1 MKSTKQTMKEKPCFL
16 YIDDEPITSYREV
29 IKKISSK
36 DNKEK
41 ESALKTILGS
51 MVNDDNYPQDLMINV
66 IHHLTIV
73 DDINIKKLLFLFWE
87 VIDKH
92 KPDGSMKDEIIL
104 LCNGIRKDLDSPNEY
119 IRGRTLRLLTKLPY
133 KEILENV
140 KAAVFENIKHAHAY
154 VRSNA
159 IMCILSF
166 IDNFGVDI
174 VPDSLP
180 DDLKDIILKDNDTA
194 TRRNAYVLYS
204 RISPM
209 ESLSLTQEIM
219 ENNEISELGDL
230 FALCIVE
237 NLRKLNKIFPQRSSN
252 FIHLLLELSVHKS
265 HSVLFEIGS
274 LLLEI
279 SSNPNVVSSAVN
291 ILCSLLHEERDNNT
305 LIIILKKL
313 YGIKNRHGEILQ
325 EQILTFA
332 NLINLN
338 YAIELRKLS
347 FELIDEL
354 ITESTITQVF
364 DKFINIFTQLN
375 SVNESEFTIDLKNS
389 MLKCMLKNIIKFPQI
404 DKMYSLFVLEKNLT
418 FKKDKLY
425 VYNQIK
431 SIRELFTVY
440 SKKDDEKCQNIIKE
454 MLNKII
460 KLFEEI
466 DQYEIM
472 ETCIWILANYSTELS
487 LLKQTFD
494 LIMKNLGDLDFENYE
509 NENILQNI
517 DENNNKSDSSK
528 RTITK
533 TVVLPDGTYGTV
545 TEVLDVKEIKKQKEI
560 KYLRKF
566 LLETTFYFSANLV
579 SGLTNIIFKMKKLEF
594 DKYNIYYFNTINIIC
609 SILKMKSKLVYKDP
623 DNTNHIQ
630 MCLKFLLTNNDTIY
644 EEWNQYMQKYENSL
658 KIEQDKSKKEE
669 EQLYLKK
676 NKDFI
681 NNQPDDFISFR
692 HCKMYDPDN
701 FDVED
706 DDNILN
712 INKNTNLEK
721 DNDDDNIDEQNS
733 LLNSLSFGTN
743 RETSNKKRRFIEVLS
758 GSEDPLFVESVVNIY
773 TFDLSIEFTIK
784 NKSKNALQN
793 VSLQLFVPK
802 EFSIIEK
809 PPIFNLEPNETVHVR
824 SSVKFT
830 KTINAYIFG
839 QISFNNFKGEN
850 SFLHLS
856 GLFIEL
862 LSTHKENIS
871 DLDFRKNWNDYTWE
885 HNVMI
890 VSRKKSFSECIKE
903 LMKGLKM
910 TLVFPKSI
918 DLINDDYPFMV
929 ANLFAKTKLGENALV
944 NISVEKSKDNKII
957 GTCVIRSKTKDFM
970 TGLGEKIKALIS

>member
-1 MKSTKQTMKEKPCFL
+1 MKSSKQSMKEKPCYL
-16 YIDDEPITSYREV
+16 YIDEEPLSSYRDV
-29 IKKISSK
+29 LKKISSK
-36 DNKEK
+36 VIPDKQD
-41 ESALKTILGS
+41 ALKTVLGS
-51 MVNDDNYPQDLMINV
+51 MVNDDNYPEDLMINV

-73 DDINIKKLLFLFWE
+73 DDIKIKKMLFLFWE

-92 KPDGSMKDEIIL
+92 KPDGTMKDEIIL

-140 KAAVFENIKHAHAY
+140 KAAVFDNIKHVHPY

-159 IMCILSF
+159 IMCVLSF

-180 DDLKDIILKDNDTA
+180 DDLKEIILKDTDTA

-237 NLRKLNKIFPQRSSN
+237 NLRKLNKIFPQKSSN

-313 YGIKNRHGEILQ
+313 YNIKNRHGEILQ

-338 YAIELRKLS
+338 YAVELRNLS
-347 FELIDEL
+347 FKLIDEL

-364 DKFINIFTQLN
+364 DKFMNIFTQLN
-375 SVNESEFTIDLKNS
+375 SVNESEFTIELKSS
-389 MLKCMLKNIIKFPQI
+389 MLKCMLKNIIKFPKI
-404 DKMYSLFVLEKNLT
+404 DKMYILFVLEKNIT
-418 FKKDKLY
+418 FKKDKLF
-425 VYNQIK
+425 VYSQISTIK
-431 SIRELFTVY
+431 QLFTVY
-440 SKKDDEKCQNIIKE
+440 NKSEDENSILILNE
-454 MLNKII
+454 MLKKII
-460 KLFEEI
+460 RLFEEI

-472 ETCIWILANYSTELS
+472 ETCIWILANYSKDVP
-487 LLKQTFD
+487 LLQQSFD
-494 LIMKNLGDLDFENYE
+494 LILKNLGDLNFEFLE
-509 NENILQNI
+509 EELTLEKMDSDII
-517 DENNNKSDSSK
+517 NNDSAK
-528 RTITK
+528 RTVTK
-533 TVVLPDGTYGTV
+533 TVILPDGTYGTV
-545 TEVLDVKEIKKQKEI
+545 TEILDVKEIKKQKEF

-566 LLETTFYFSANLV
+566 ILETSFYFSANLV
-579 SGLTNIIFKMKKLEF
+579 SALTNIIFKMNKLKF
-594 DKYNIYYFNTINIIC
+594 DKFKIYYFNTLNIIC
-609 SILKMKSKLVYKDP
+609 AILKMNSKLIYKDP
-623 DNTNHIQ
+623 DNTNHIK
-630 MCLKFLLTNNDTIY
+630 MCLKFLLSNNNTIY
-644 EEWNQYMQKYENSL
+644 DEWNSYMQKYEKQL
-658 KIEQDKSKKEE
+658 KLAQDQTKLEQELSNIKSK
-669 EQLYLKK
+669 
-676 NKDFI
+676 DFK

-692 HCKMYDPDN
+692 HCKIYDPDN
-701 FDVED
+701 PDLGED
-706 DDNILN
+706 ESDMNL
-712 INKNTNLEK
+712 INKQNVEINDELFNTN
-721 DNDDDNIDEQNS
+721 S
-733 LLNSLSFGTN
+733 SS
-743 RETSNKKRRFIEVLS
+743 RESDNKKRRFVEVLS
-758 GSEDPLFVESVVNIY
+758 GTEDPLFVEAEVNIY
-773 TFDLSIEFTIK
+773 TYDLSIEFTIK

-809 PPIFNLEPNETVHVR
+809 PPIFTLEPNETVHVR

-850 SFLHLS
+850 SFMHLS

-862 LSTHKENIS
+862 LSTYKENIS
-871 DLDFRKNWNDYTWE
+871 DLDFRKNWSDYTWE

-890 VSRKKSFSECIKE
+890 VSRKKKFSECVNE
-903 LMKGLKM
+903 LIKGLNM
-910 TLVFPKSI
+910 TLVSPKTI
-918 DLINDDYPFMV
+918 EMINDEFPFMV
-929 ANLFAKTKLGENALV
+929 CNLYAKTKLGENALV
-944 NISVEKSKDNKII
+944 NLSVERSKDNKII
-957 GTCVIRSKTKDFM
+957 GSCFIRSKTKDFM
-970 TGLGEKIKALIS
+970 TGLGEKIKALVS

>member
-1 MKSTKQTMKEKPCFL
+1 MKEKPCYL
-16 YIDDEPITSYREV
+16 YIDDEPITSYRDV
-29 IKKISSK
+29 TKKIASK
-36 DNKEK
+36 EFPEK
-41 ESALKTILGS
+41 EEGLKTILGS
-51 MVNDDNYPQDLMINV
+51 MVNDDNYPQDLMMNV
-66 IHHLTIV
+66 IHNLTIV

-92 KPDGSMKDEIIL
+92 KPDGTMKDEIIL
-104 LCNGIRKDLDSPNEY
+104 VCNGIRKDLDSPNEY

-140 KAAVFENIKHAHAY
+140 KAAVFENIKHSHPY

-159 IMCILSF
+159 IMCVLSF

-237 NLRKLNKIFPQRSSN
+237 NLRKLNKIFPQRSST

-305 LIIILKKL
+305 LIIIIKKL
-313 YGIKNRHGEILQ
+313 YAIKNRHGEILQ

-364 DKFINIFTQLN
+364 DKFMVIFTQLN
-375 SVNESEFTIDLKNS
+375 SVNESEYTIDLKNS
-389 MLKCMLKNIIKFPQI
+389 MLKCMLKNIIKFPNI
-404 DKMYSLFVLEKNLT
+404 DKIYPLFVLEKNLT

-425 VYNQIK
+425 VYSQIN
-431 SIRELFTVY
+431 SIKELFLVY
-440 SKKDDEKCQNIIKE
+440 SKNEIILKE

-460 KLFEEI
+460 KMFEEI

-472 ETCIWILANYSTELS
+472 ETCIWILANYSSELI

-494 LIMKNLGDLDFENYE
+494 LIMKNLGDLDFEYFNE
-509 NENILQNI
+509 NENILENN
-517 DENNNKSDSSK
+517 DENNTKNDNGK

-545 TEVLDVKEIKKQKEI
+545 TEVLDIKEIKKQKEI

-579 SGLTNIIFKMKKLEF
+579 SALTNIIFKMKKLNF
-594 DKYNIYYFNTINIIC
+594 DKYKVYYYNTINIIC
-609 SILKMKSKLVYKDP
+609 SILKMNSKLVYKDP

-658 KIEQDKSKKEE
+658 KLAQDKSKLEE
-669 EQLYLKK
+669 ELSLKK
-676 NKDFI
+676 NKDFK

-701 FDVED
+701 FEVDD
-706 DDNILN
+706 DDNIN
-712 INKNTNLEK
+712 INKNSNIENEDDEENK
-721 DNDDDNIDEQNS
+721 EDNPINS
-733 LLNSLSFGTN
+733 LNFGNN

-758 GSEDPLFVESVVNIY
+758 GTEDPLFVESVVNIY

-784 NKSKNALQN
+784 NRSKNSLQN

-802 EFSIIEK
+802 EFSVIEK
-809 PPIFNLEPNETVHVR
+809 PPVFSLEPNETVHVR

-850 SFLHLS
+850 SFMHLS

-862 LSTHKENIS
+862 LSTYKENIS

-890 VSRKKSFSECIKE
+890 VSRKNSFSQCINE
-903 LMKGLKM
+903 LIKGLKM
-910 TLVFPKSI
+910 TLVFPKT
-918 DLINDDYPFMV
+918 LEMINDDYPFMV
-929 ANLFAKTKLGENALV
+929 ANLYAKTKLGENALV

-970 TGLGEKIKALIS
+970 TGLGEKIKAIIS

>member
-1 MKSTKQTMKEKPCFL
+1 MKSSKQSMKEKPCYL
-16 YIDDEPITSYREV
+16 YIDEEPLSSYRDV
-29 IKKISSK
+29 LKKISSK
-36 DNKEK
+36 VIPDKQD
-41 ESALKTILGS
+41 ALKTVLGS
-51 MVNDDNYPQDLMINV
+51 MVNDDNYPEDLMINV

-73 DDINIKKLLFLFWE
+73 DDIKIKKMLFLFWE

-92 KPDGSMKDEIIL
+92 KPDGTMKDEIIL

-140 KAAVFENIKHAHAY
+140 KAAVFDNIKHVHPY

-159 IMCILSF
+159 IMCVLSF

-180 DDLKDIILKDNDTA
+180 DDLKEIILKDTDTA

-237 NLRKLNKIFPQRSSN
+237 NLRKLNKIFPQKSSN

-313 YGIKNRHGEILQ
+313 YNIKNRHGEILQ

-338 YAIELRKLS
+338 YAVELRNLS
-347 FELIDEL
+347 FKLIDEL

-364 DKFINIFTQLN
+364 DKFMNIFTQLN
-375 SVNESEFTIDLKNS
+375 SVNESEFTIELKSS
-389 MLKCMLKNIIKFPQI
+389 MLKCMLKNIIKFPKI
-404 DKMYSLFVLEKNLT
+404 DKMYILFVLEKNIT
-418 FKKDKLY
+418 FKKDKLF
-425 VYNQIK
+425 VYSQISTIK
-431 SIRELFTVY
+431 QLFTVY
-440 SKKDDEKCQNIIKE
+440 NKSEDENSILILNE
-454 MLNKII
+454 MLKKII

-472 ETCIWILANYSTELS
+472 ETCIWILANYSKDVP
-487 LLKQTFD
+487 LLQQSFD
-494 LIMKNLGDLDFENYE
+494 LILKNLGDLNFEFLE
-509 NENILQNI
+509 EELTLEKMDSDII
-517 DENNNKSDSSK
+517 NNDSAK
-528 RTITK
+528 RTVTK
-533 TVVLPDGTYGTV
+533 TVILPDGTYGTV
-545 TEVLDVKEIKKQKEI
+545 TEILDVKEIKKQKEF

-566 LLETTFYFSANLV
+566 ILETSFYFSANLV
-579 SGLTNIIFKMKKLEF
+579 SALTNIIFKMNKLKF
-594 DKYNIYYFNTINIIC
+594 DKFKIYYFNTLNIIC
-609 SILKMKSKLVYKDP
+609 AILKMNSKLIYKDP
-623 DNTNHIQ
+623 DNTNHIK
-630 MCLKFLLTNNDTIY
+630 MCLKFLLSNNNTIY
-644 EEWNQYMQKYENSL
+644 DEWNSYMQKYEKQL
-658 KIEQDKSKKEE
+658 KLAQDQTKLEQELSNIKSK
-669 EQLYLKK
+669 
-676 NKDFI
+676 DFK

-692 HCKMYDPDN
+692 HCKIYDPDN
-701 FDVED
+701 PDLGED
-706 DDNILN
+706 ESDMNL
-712 INKNTNLEK
+712 INKQNVEINEELFNTN
-721 DNDDDNIDEQNS
+721 S
-733 LLNSLSFGTN
+733 SS
-743 RETSNKKRRFIEVLS
+743 RESDNKKRRFVEVLS
-758 GSEDPLFVESVVNIY
+758 GTEDPLFVEAEVNIY
-773 TFDLSIEFTIK
+773 TYDLSIEFTIK

-809 PPIFNLEPNETVHVR
+809 PPIFTLEPNETVHVR

-850 SFLHLS
+850 SFIHLS

-862 LSTHKENIS
+862 LSTYKENIS
-871 DLDFRKNWNDYTWE
+871 DLDFRKNWSDYTWE

-890 VSRKKSFSECIKE
+890 VSRKKKFSECVNE
-903 LMKGLKM
+903 LIKGLNM
-910 TLVFPKSI
+910 TLVSPKTI
-918 DLINDDYPFMV
+918 EMINDEFPFMV
-929 ANLFAKTKLGENALV
+929 CNLYAKTKLGENALV
-944 NISVEKSKDNKII
+944 NLSVERSKDNKII
-957 GTCVIRSKTKDFM
+957 GSCFIRSKTKDFM
-970 TGLGEKIKALIS
+970 TGLGEKIKALVS

>member
-1 MKSTKQTMKEKPCFL
+1 MKEKPCYL
-16 YIDDEPITSYREV
+16 YIDDEPITSYRDV
-29 IKKISSK
+29 TKKIASK
-36 DNKEK
+36 EFPEK
-41 ESALKTILGS
+41 EEGLKTILGS
-51 MVNDDNYPQDLMINV
+51 MVNDDNYPQDLMMNV
-66 IHHLTIV
+66 IHNLTIV

-92 KPDGSMKDEIIL
+92 KPDGAMKDEIIL
-104 LCNGIRKDLDSPNEY
+104 VCNGIRKDLDSPNEY
-119 IRGRTLRLLTKLPY
+119 IRGRTLRLLTKLAY

-140 KAAVFENIKHAHAY
+140 KAAVFENIKHSHPY

-237 NLRKLNKIFPQRSSN
+237 NLRKLNKIFPQRSST

-305 LIIILKKL
+305 LIIIMKKL

-364 DKFINIFTQLN
+364 DKFMVIFTQLN
-375 SVNESEFTIDLKNS
+375 SVNESEYTIDLKNS
-389 MLKCMLKNIIKFPQI
+389 MLKCMLKNIIKFPNI
-404 DKMYSLFVLEKNLT
+404 DKMYPLFVLEKNLT

-425 VYNQIK
+425 VYSQIN
-431 SIRELFTVY
+431 SIKELFLVY
-440 SKKDDEKCQNIIKE
+440 SNNEIILKE

-460 KLFEEI
+460 KMFEEI

-472 ETCIWILANYSTELS
+472 ETCIWILANYSSELS

-494 LIMKNLGDLDFENYE
+494 LIMKNLGDLDFEYFNE
-509 NENILQNI
+509 NENILENN
-517 DENNNKSDSSK
+517 DENNTKSDNGK

-545 TEVLDVKEIKKQKEI
+545 TEILDIKEIKKQKEI

-579 SGLTNIIFKMKKLEF
+579 SALTNIIFKMKKLNF
-594 DKYNIYYFNTINIIC
+594 DKYKIYYYNTINIIC
-609 SILKMKSKLVYKDP
+609 SILKMNSKLVYKDP

-658 KIEQDKSKKEE
+658 KLEQDKSKLEE
-669 EQLYLKK
+669 ELSLKK
-676 NKDFI
+676 NKDFK

-701 FDVED
+701 FEVDD
-706 DDNILN
+706 DDNIN
-712 INKNTNLEK
+712 INKNSNLE
-721 DNDDDNIDEQNS
+721 NDDEEENKEDNSINS
-733 LLNSLSFGTN
+733 LTFGNN

-758 GSEDPLFVESVVNIY
+758 GTEDPLFVESVVNIY

-784 NKSKNALQN
+784 NRSKNSLQN

-802 EFSIIEK
+802 EFSVIEK
-809 PPIFNLEPNETVHVR
+809 PPVFSLEPNETVHVR

-850 SFLHLS
+850 SFMHLS

-862 LSTHKENIS
+862 LSTYKENIS

-903 LMKGLKM
+903 LVRGLKM

-929 ANLFAKTKLGENALV
+929 ANLYSKTKLGENALV

>member
-1 MKSTKQTMKEKPCFL
+1 MKSTKQTLKEKPCYL
-16 YIDDEPITSYREV
+16 YIDDEPITSYRDV

-36 DNKEK
+36 EIPEK
-41 ESALKTILGS
+41 EEALKKILGS

-104 LCNGIRKDLDSPNEY
+104 VCNGIRKDLDSPNEY

-140 KAAVFENIKHAHAY
+140 KAAVFENIKHNHAY

-159 IMCILSF
+159 IMCVLSF
-166 IDNFGVDI
+166 IDNFGTDI
-174 VPDSLP
+174 IPDSLL

-209 ESLSLTQEIM
+209 ESLSLTEEIM

-237 NLRKLNKIFPQRSSN
+237 NLRKLNKIFPQRSST

-279 SSNPNVVSSAVN
+279 SSSPNVVANAVN

-305 LIIILKKL
+305 LIIILRKL
-313 YGIKNRHGEILQ
+313 YAIKYRHGEILQ

-338 YAIELRKLS
+338 YAIELRRLS

-354 ITESTITQVF
+354 ITESSITQVF
-364 DKFINIFTQLN
+364 DKFMVIFTQLN
-375 SVNESEFTIDLKNS
+375 SVNESQFTIDLKNS
-389 MLKCMLKNIIKFPQI
+389 MLKCMLKNIIKFPDI
-404 DKMYSLFVLEKNLT
+404 DKMYPLFVLEKNLT

-425 VYNQIK
+425 VYSQIN
-431 SIRELFTVY
+431 SIKELFTVY
-440 SKKDDEKCQNIIKE
+440 TQKSDEKFQEILKE
-454 MLNKII
+454 MLNKIL
-460 KLFEEI
+460 KMFEEI

-472 ETCIWILANYSTELS
+472 ETCIWILANYLTELS
-487 LLKQTFD
+487 SLKETFD
-494 LIMKNLGDLDFENYE
+494 LIMKNLGDLDFEYYE
-509 NENILQNI
+509 AESITENTE
-517 DENNNKSDSSK
+517 ENTAKDDNKK

-566 LLETTFYFSANLV
+566 VLETSFYFSANLV
-579 SGLTNIIFKMKKLEF
+579 SCLTNIIFKMKKLKF
-594 DKYNIYYFNTINIIC
+594 DKYKIYYYNTINIIC

-644 EEWNQYMQKYENSL
+644 DEWNQYMQKYENSL
-658 KIEQDKSKKEE
+658 KLAQDKTKKEE
-669 EQLYLKK
+669 ELSLKK
-676 NKDFI
+676 NKDYK

-701 FDVED
+701 FNVED
-706 DDNILN
+706 DDTLN
-712 INKNTNLEK
+712 MTKKTNLDD
-721 DNDDDNIDEQNS
+721 DNDDDDNINNTNID
-733 LLNSLSFGTN
+733 SLSFGTN
-743 RETSNKKRRFIEVLS
+743 RENSNKKRRFVEVLT
-758 GSEDPLFVESVVNIY
+758 GTEDPLFVESIVNIY

-784 NKSKNALQN
+784 NRSKNALQN
-793 VSLQLFVPK
+793 VSLQIFVPK

-809 PPIFNLEPNETVHVR
+809 PPLFNLEPNETVHVR

-830 KTINAYIFG
+830 KTVNAYIFG

-862 LSTHKENIS
+862 LSTYRENIS
-871 DLDFRKNWNDYTWE
+871 DIDFRKNWNDYTWE

-903 LMKGLKM
+903 LMRGLKM

-929 ANLFAKTKLGENALV
+929 ANLFSKTKLGENALV

>member
-1 MKSTKQTMKEKPCFL
+1 MKSTKQTMKEKPCYL

-291 ILCSLLHEERDNNT
+291 ILCSLLHEERYNNT

-758 GSEDPLFVESVVNIY
+758 GSEDPLFVESIVNIY

-885 HNVMI
+885 HIVMI

>member
-1 MKSTKQTMKEKPCFL
+1 MKSSKQSMKEKPCYL
-16 YIDDEPITSYREV
+16 YIDEEPLSSYRDV
-29 IKKISSK
+29 LKKISSK
-36 DNKEK
+36 VIPDKQE
-41 ESALKTILGS
+41 ALQTVLGS
-51 MVNDDNYPQDLMINV
+51 MVNDDNYPEDLMINV

-73 DDINIKKLLFLFWE
+73 DDIKIKKMLFLFWE

-92 KPDGSMKDEIIL
+92 KPDGTMKDEIIL

-140 KAAVFENIKHAHAY
+140 KAAVFDNIKHVHPY

-159 IMCILSF
+159 IMCVLSF

-180 DDLKDIILKDNDTA
+180 DDLKEIILKDTDTA

-237 NLRKLNKIFPQRSSN
+237 NLRKLNKIFPQKSSN

-313 YGIKNRHGEILQ
+313 YNIKNRHGEILQ

-338 YAIELRKLS
+338 YAVELRNLS
-347 FELIDEL
+347 FKLIDEL

-364 DKFINIFTQLN
+364 DKFMNIFTQLN
-375 SVNESEFTIDLKNS
+375 SVNESEFTIELKSS
-389 MLKCMLKNIIKFPQI
+389 MLKCMLKNIIKFPKI
-404 DKMYSLFVLEKNLT
+404 DKMYILFVLEKNIT
-418 FKKDKLY
+418 FKKDKLF
-425 VYNQIK
+425 VYSQISTIK
-431 SIRELFTVY
+431 QLFTVY
-440 SKKDDEKCQNIIKE
+440 NKSEDENSILIYNE
-454 MLNKII
+454 MLKKII

-472 ETCIWILANYSTELS
+472 ETCIWILANYSKDVP
-487 LLKQTFD
+487 LLQQSFD
-494 LIMKNLGDLDFENYE
+494 LILKNLGDLNFEFLE
-509 NENILQNI
+509 EELTLEKMDSDII
-517 DENNNKSDSSK
+517 NNDSAK
-528 RTITK
+528 RTVTK
-533 TVVLPDGTYGTV
+533 TVILPDGTYGTV
-545 TEVLDVKEIKKQKEI
+545 TEILDVKEIKKQKEF

-566 LLETTFYFSANLV
+566 ILETSFYFSANLV
-579 SGLTNIIFKMKKLEF
+579 SALTNIIFKMNKLKF
-594 DKYNIYYFNTINIIC
+594 DKFKIYYFNTLNIIC
-609 SILKMKSKLVYKDP
+609 AILKMNSKLIYKDP
-623 DNTNHIQ
+623 DNTNHIK
-630 MCLKFLLTNNDTIY
+630 MCLKFLLSNNNTIY
-644 EEWNQYMQKYENSL
+644 DEWNSYMQKYEKQL
-658 KIEQDKSKKEE
+658 KLAQDQTKLEQELSNIKSK
-669 EQLYLKK
+669 
-676 NKDFI
+676 DFK

-692 HCKMYDPDN
+692 HCKIYDPDN
-701 FDVED
+701 PDLGED
-706 DDNILN
+706 ESDMNL
-712 INKNTNLEK
+712 INKQNVEINDELFNTN
-721 DNDDDNIDEQNS
+721 S
-733 LLNSLSFGTN
+733 SS
-743 RETSNKKRRFIEVLS
+743 RESDNKKRRFVEVLS
-758 GSEDPLFVESVVNIY
+758 GTEDPLFVEAEVNIY
-773 TFDLSIEFTIK
+773 TYDLSIEFTIK

-809 PPIFNLEPNETVHVR
+809 PPIFTLEPNETVHVR

-850 SFLHLS
+850 SFIHLS

-862 LSTHKENIS
+862 LSTYKENIS
-871 DLDFRKNWNDYTWE
+871 DLDFRKNWSDYTWE

-890 VSRKKSFSECIKE
+890 VSRKKKFSECVNE
-903 LMKGLKM
+903 LIKGLNM
-910 TLVFPKSI
+910 TLVSPKTI
-918 DLINDDYPFMV
+918 EMINDEFPFMV
-929 ANLFAKTKLGENALV
+929 CNLYAKTKLGENALV
-944 NISVEKSKDNKII
+944 NLSVERSKDNKII
-957 GTCVIRSKTKDFM
+957 GSCFIRSKTKDFM
-970 TGLGEKIKALIS
+970 TGLGEKIKALVS

>member
-1 MKSTKQTMKEKPCFL
+1 MKSTKQTMKEKPCYL
-16 YIDDEPITSYREV
+16 YIDDEPITSYRDV

-36 DNKEK
+36 DIPEK

-140 KAAVFENIKHAHAY
+140 KAAVFENIKHTHAY

-237 NLRKLNKIFPQRSSN
+237 NLRKLNKIFPQKSSN

-338 YAIELRKLS
+338 YAIELRQLS

-364 DKFINIFTQLN
+364 DKFVNIFTHLN

-404 DKMYSLFVLEKNLT
+404 DKMYPLFVLEKNLT

-466 DQYEIM
+466 EQYEIM
-472 ETCIWILANYSTELS
+472 ETCIWILANYSTELP
-487 LLKQTFD
+487 LLKETFD

-509 NENILQNI
+509 NEDILQNT
-517 DENNNKSDSSK
+517 DESKKSDSSK

-545 TEVLDVKEIKKQKEI
+545 TEILDVKEIKKQKEN

-579 SGLTNIIFKMKKLEF
+579 SGLTNIVFKMKKLGF
-594 DKYNIYYFNTINIIC
+594 DKYNVYYFNTINIIC

-644 EEWNQYMQKYENSL
+644 DEWNQYMQKYENSL

-669 EQLYLKK
+669 EEIYLKK
-676 NKDFI
+676 NKDI
-681 NNQPDDFISFR
+681 KNNQPDDFISFR

-701 FDVED
+701 FDVD
-706 DDNILN
+706 DDNLLDA
-712 INKNTNLEK
+712 NKNTNLEN
-721 DNDDDNIDEQNS
+721 DNDEDNIDDQNS

-743 RETSNKKRRFIEVLS
+743 REASNKKRRFIEVLS

-850 SFLHLS
+850 SFMHLS

-862 LSTHKENIS
+862 LSTYKENIS

-890 VSRKKSFSECIKE
+890 VSRKKSFSECINE
-903 LMKGLKM
+903 LIKGLKM
-910 TLVFPKSI
+910 TLVFPKSK

-929 ANLFAKTKLGENALV
+929 ANLFARTKLGENALV

>member
-1 MKSTKQTMKEKPCFL
+1 MKSSKQSMKEKPCYL
-16 YIDDEPITSYREV
+16 YIDVEPLSSYRDV
-29 IKKISSK
+29 LKKISSK
-36 DNKEK
+36 VIPDKQE
-41 ESALKTILGS
+41 ALQTVLGS
-51 MVNDDNYPQDLMINV
+51 MVNDDNYPEDLMINV

-73 DDINIKKLLFLFWE
+73 DDIKIKKMLFLFWE

-92 KPDGSMKDEIIL
+92 KPDGTMKDEIIL

-140 KAAVFENIKHAHAY
+140 KAAVFDNIKHVHPY

-159 IMCILSF
+159 IMCVLSF

-180 DDLKDIILKDNDTA
+180 DDLKEIILKDTDTA

-237 NLRKLNKIFPQRSSN
+237 NLRKLNKIFPQKSSN

-313 YGIKNRHGEILQ
+313 YNIKNRHGEILQ

-338 YAIELRKLS
+338 YAVELRNLS
-347 FELIDEL
+347 FKLIDEL

-364 DKFINIFTQLN
+364 DKFMNIFTQLN
-375 SVNESEFTIDLKNS
+375 SVNESEFTIELKSS
-389 MLKCMLKNIIKFPQI
+389 MLKCMLKNIIKFPKI
-404 DKMYSLFVLEKNLT
+404 DKMYILFVLEKNIT
-418 FKKDKLY
+418 FKKDKLF
-425 VYNQIK
+425 VYSQISTIK
-431 SIRELFTVY
+431 QLFTVY
-440 SKKDDEKCQNIIKE
+440 NKSEDENSILILNE
-454 MLNKII
+454 MLKKII

-472 ETCIWILANYSTELS
+472 ETCIWILANYSKDVP
-487 LLKQTFD
+487 LLQQSFD
-494 LIMKNLGDLDFENYE
+494 LILKNLGDLNFEFLE
-509 NENILQNI
+509 EELTLEKMDSDII
-517 DENNNKSDSSK
+517 NNDSAK
-528 RTITK
+528 RTVTK
-533 TVVLPDGTYGTV
+533 TVILPDGTYGTV
-545 TEVLDVKEIKKQKEI
+545 TEILDVKEIKKQKEF

-566 LLETTFYFSANLV
+566 ILETSFYFSANLV
-579 SGLTNIIFKMKKLEF
+579 SALTNIIFKMNKLKF
-594 DKYNIYYFNTINIIC
+594 DKFKIYYFNTLNIIC
-609 SILKMKSKLVYKDP
+609 AILKMNSKLIYKDP
-623 DNTNHIQ
+623 DNTNHIK
-630 MCLKFLLTNNDTIY
+630 MCLKFLLSNNNTIY
-644 EEWNQYMQKYENSL
+644 DEWNSYMQKYEKQL
-658 KIEQDKSKKEE
+658 KLAQDQTKLEQELSNIKSK
-669 EQLYLKK
+669 
-676 NKDFI
+676 DFK

-692 HCKMYDPDN
+692 HCKIYDPDN
-701 FDVED
+701 PDLGED
-706 DDNILN
+706 ESDMNL
-712 INKNTNLEK
+712 INKQNVEINDELFNTN
-721 DNDDDNIDEQNS
+721 S
-733 LLNSLSFGTN
+733 SS
-743 RETSNKKRRFIEVLS
+743 RESDNKKRRFVEVLS
-758 GSEDPLFVESVVNIY
+758 GTEDPLFVEAEVNIY
-773 TFDLSIEFTIK
+773 TYDLSIEFTIK

-809 PPIFNLEPNETVHVR
+809 PPIFTLEPNETVHVR

-850 SFLHLS
+850 SFMHLS

-862 LSTHKENIS
+862 LSTYKENIS
-871 DLDFRKNWNDYTWE
+871 DLDFRKNWSDYTWE

-890 VSRKKSFSECIKE
+890 VSRKKKFSECVNE
-903 LMKGLKM
+903 LIKGLNM
-910 TLVFPKSI
+910 TLVSPKTI
-918 DLINDDYPFMV
+918 EMINDEFPFMV
-929 ANLFAKTKLGENALV
+929 CNLYAKTKLGENALV
-944 NISVEKSKDNKII
+944 NLSVERSKDNKII
-957 GTCVIRSKTKDFM
+957 GSCFIRSKTKDFM
-970 TGLGEKIKALIS
+970 TGLGEKIKALVS

>member
-1 MKSTKQTMKEKPCFL
+1 MKSSKQSMKEKPCYL
-16 YIDDEPITSYREV
+16 YIDEEPLSSYRDV
-29 IKKISSK
+29 LKKISSK
-36 DNKEK
+36 VIPDKQE
-41 ESALKTILGS
+41 ALQTVLGS
-51 MVNDDNYPQDLMINV
+51 MVNDDNYPEDLMINV

-73 DDINIKKLLFLFWE
+73 DDIKIKKMLFLFWE

-92 KPDGSMKDEIIL
+92 KPDGTMKDEIIL

-140 KAAVFENIKHAHAY
+140 KAAVFDNIKHVHPY

-159 IMCILSF
+159 IMCVLSF

-180 DDLKDIILKDNDTA
+180 DDLKEIILKDTDTA

-237 NLRKLNKIFPQRSSN
+237 NLRKLNKIFPQKSSN

-313 YGIKNRHGEILQ
+313 YNIKNRHGEILQ

-338 YAIELRKLS
+338 YAVELRNLS
-347 FELIDEL
+347 FKLIDEL

-364 DKFINIFTQLN
+364 DKFMNIFTQLN
-375 SVNESEFTIDLKNS
+375 SVNESEFTIELKSS
-389 MLKCMLKNIIKFPQI
+389 MLKCMLKNIIKFPKI
-404 DKMYSLFVLEKNLT
+404 DKMYILFVLEKNIT
-418 FKKDKLY
+418 FKKDKLF
-425 VYNQIK
+425 VYSQISTIK
-431 SIRELFTVY
+431 QLFTVY
-440 SKKDDEKCQNIIKE
+440 NKSEDENSILILNE
-454 MLNKII
+454 MLKKII

-472 ETCIWILANYSTELS
+472 ETCIWILANYSKDVP
-487 LLKQTFD
+487 LLQQSFD
-494 LIMKNLGDLDFENYE
+494 LILKNLGDLNFEFLE
-509 NENILQNI
+509 EELTLEKMDSDII
-517 DENNNKSDSSK
+517 NNDSAK
-528 RTITK
+528 RTVTK
-533 TVVLPDGTYGTV
+533 TVILPDGTYGTV
-545 TEVLDVKEIKKQKEI
+545 TEILDVKEIKKQKEF

-566 LLETTFYFSANLV
+566 ILETSFYFSANLV
-579 SGLTNIIFKMKKLEF
+579 SALTNIIFKMNKLKF
-594 DKYNIYYFNTINIIC
+594 DKFKIYYFNTLNIIC
-609 SILKMKSKLVYKDP
+609 AILKMNSKLIYKDP
-623 DNTNHIQ
+623 DNTNHIK
-630 MCLKFLLTNNDTIY
+630 MCLKFLLSNNNTIY
-644 EEWNQYMQKYENSL
+644 DEWNSYMQKYEKQL
-658 KIEQDKSKKEE
+658 KLAQDQTKLEQELSNIKSK
-669 EQLYLKK
+669 
-676 NKDFI
+676 DFK

-692 HCKMYDPDN
+692 HCKIYDPDN
-701 FDVED
+701 PDLGED
-706 DDNILN
+706 ESDMNL
-712 INKNTNLEK
+712 INKQNVEINDELFNTNL
-721 DNDDDNIDEQNS
+721 S
-733 LLNSLSFGTN
+733 S
-743 RETSNKKRRFIEVLS
+743 RESDNKKRRFVEVLS
-758 GSEDPLFVESVVNIY
+758 GTEDPLFVEAEVNIY
-773 TFDLSIEFTIK
+773 TYDLSIEFTIK

-809 PPIFNLEPNETVHVR
+809 PPIFTLEPNETVHVR

-850 SFLHLS
+850 SFMHLS

-862 LSTHKENIS
+862 LSTYKENIS
-871 DLDFRKNWNDYTWE
+871 DLDFRKNWSDYTWE

-890 VSRKKSFSECIKE
+890 VSRKKKFSECVNE
-903 LMKGLKM
+903 LIKGLNM
-910 TLVFPKSI
+910 TLVSPKTI
-918 DLINDDYPFMV
+918 EMINDEFPFMV
-929 ANLFAKTKLGENALV
+929 CNLYAKTKLGENALV
-944 NISVEKSKDNKII
+944 NLSVERSKDNKII
-957 GTCVIRSKTKDFM
+957 GSCFIRSKTKDFM
-970 TGLGEKIKALIS
+970 TGLGEKIKALVS

>member
-1 MKSTKQTMKEKPCFL
+1 MKSIKQTMKEKPCYL
-16 YIDDEPITSYREV
+16 YIDDEPITSYRDV
-29 IKKISSK
+29 TKKIASK
-36 DNKEK
+36 EFPEK
-41 ESALKTILGS
+41 EEGLKTILGS
-51 MVNDDNYPQDLMINV
+51 MVNDDNYPQDLMMNV
-66 IHHLTIV
+66 IHNLTIV

-92 KPDGSMKDEIIL
+92 KPDGTMKDEIIL
-104 LCNGIRKDLDSPNEY
+104 VCNGIRKDLDSPNEY

-140 KAAVFENIKHAHAY
+140 KAAVFENIKHSHPY

-159 IMCILSF
+159 IMCVLSF

-237 NLRKLNKIFPQRSSN
+237 NLRKLNKIFPQRSST

-305 LIIILKKL
+305 LIIIIKKL
-313 YGIKNRHGEILQ
+313 YAIKNRHGEILQ

-364 DKFINIFTQLN
+364 DKFMVIFTQLN
-375 SVNESEFTIDLKNS
+375 SVNESEYTIDLKNS
-389 MLKCMLKNIIKFPQI
+389 MLKCMLKNIIKFPNI
-404 DKMYSLFVLEKNLT
+404 DKMYPLFVLEKNLT

-425 VYNQIK
+425 VYSQIN
-431 SIRELFTVY
+431 SIKELFLVY
-440 SKKDDEKCQNIIKE
+440 SKNEIILKE

-460 KLFEEI
+460 KMFEEI

-472 ETCIWILANYSTELS
+472 ETCIWILANYSSELI

-494 LIMKNLGDLDFENYE
+494 LIMKNLGDLDFEYFNE
-509 NENILQNI
+509 NENILENN
-517 DENNNKSDSSK
+517 DENNTKNDNGK

-545 TEVLDVKEIKKQKEI
+545 TEVLDIKEIKKQKEI

-579 SGLTNIIFKMKKLEF
+579 SALTNIIFKMKKLNF
-594 DKYNIYYFNTINIIC
+594 DKYKVYYYNTINIIC
-609 SILKMKSKLVYKDP
+609 SILKMNSKLVYKDP

-658 KIEQDKSKKEE
+658 KLAQDKSKLEE
-669 EQLYLKK
+669 ELSLKK
-676 NKDFI
+676 NKDFK

-701 FDVED
+701 FEVDD
-706 DDNILN
+706 DDNIN
-712 INKNTNLEK
+712 INKNSNIENEDDEENK
-721 DNDDDNIDEQNS
+721 EDNPINS
-733 LLNSLSFGTN
+733 LNFGNN

-758 GSEDPLFVESVVNIY
+758 GTEDPLFVESVVNIY

-784 NKSKNALQN
+784 NRSKNSLQN

-802 EFSIIEK
+802 EFSVIEK
-809 PPIFNLEPNETVHVR
+809 PPVFSLEPNETVHVR

-850 SFLHLS
+850 SFMHLS

-862 LSTHKENIS
+862 LSTYKENIS

-890 VSRKKSFSECIKE
+890 VSRKNSFSQCINE
-903 LMKGLKM
+903 LIKGLKM
-910 TLVFPKSI
+910 TLVFPKT
-918 DLINDDYPFMV
+918 LEMINDDYPFMV
-929 ANLFAKTKLGENALV
+929 ANLYAKTKLGENALV

-970 TGLGEKIKALIS
+970 TGLGEKIKAIIS

>member
-1 MKSTKQTMKEKPCFL
+1 MKEKPCYL
-16 YIDDEPITSYREV
+16 YIDDEPITSYRDV
-29 IKKISSK
+29 TKKIASK
-36 DNKEK
+36 EFPEK
-41 ESALKTILGS
+41 EEGLKTILGS
-51 MVNDDNYPQDLMINV
+51 MVNDDNYPQDLMMNV
-66 IHHLTIV
+66 IHNLTIV

-92 KPDGSMKDEIIL
+92 KPDGTMKDEIIL
-104 LCNGIRKDLDSPNEY
+104 VCNGIRKDLDSPNEY

-140 KAAVFENIKHAHAY
+140 KAAVFENIKHSHPY

-159 IMCILSF
+159 IMCVLSF

-237 NLRKLNKIFPQRSSN
+237 NLRKLNKIFPQRSST

-305 LIIILKKL
+305 LIIIIKKL
-313 YGIKNRHGEILQ
+313 YAIKNRHGEILQ

-364 DKFINIFTQLN
+364 DKFMVIFTQLN
-375 SVNESEFTIDLKNS
+375 SVNESEYTIDLKNS
-389 MLKCMLKNIIKFPQI
+389 MLKCMLKNIIKFPNI
-404 DKMYSLFVLEKNLT
+404 DKMYPLFVLEKNLT

-425 VYNQIK
+425 VYSQIN
-431 SIRELFTVY
+431 SIKELFLVY
-440 SKKDDEKCQNIIKE
+440 SKNEIILKE

-460 KLFEEI
+460 KMFEEI

-472 ETCIWILANYSTELS
+472 ETCIWILANYSSELI

-494 LIMKNLGDLDFENYE
+494 LIMKNLGDLDFEYFNE
-509 NENILQNI
+509 NENILENN
-517 DENNNKSDSSK
+517 DENNTKNDNGK

-545 TEVLDVKEIKKQKEI
+545 TEVLDIKEIKKQKEI

-579 SGLTNIIFKMKKLEF
+579 SALTNIIFKMKKLNF
-594 DKYNIYYFNTINIIC
+594 DKYKVYYYNTINIIC
-609 SILKMKSKLVYKDP
+609 SILKMNSKLVYKDP

-658 KIEQDKSKKEE
+658 KLAQDKSKLEE
-669 EQLYLKK
+669 ELSLKK
-676 NKDFI
+676 NKDFK

-701 FDVED
+701 FEVDD
-706 DDNILN
+706 DDNIN
-712 INKNTNLEK
+712 INKNSNIENEDDEENK
-721 DNDDDNIDEQNS
+721 EDNPINS
-733 LLNSLSFGTN
+733 LNFGNN

-758 GSEDPLFVESVVNIY
+758 GTEDPLFVESVVNIY

-784 NKSKNALQN
+784 NRSKNSLQN

-802 EFSIIEK
+802 EFSVIEK
-809 PPIFNLEPNETVHVR
+809 PPVFSLEPNETVHVR

-850 SFLHLS
+850 SFMHLS

-862 LSTHKENIS
+862 LSTYKENIS

-890 VSRKKSFSECIKE
+890 VSRKNSFSQCINE
-903 LMKGLKM
+903 LIKGLKM
-910 TLVFPKSI
+910 TLVFPKT
-918 DLINDDYPFMV
+918 LEMINDDYPFMV
-929 ANLFAKTKLGENALV
+929 ANLYAKTKLGENALV

-970 TGLGEKIKALIS
+970 TGLGEKIKAIIS

>member
-1 MKSTKQTMKEKPCFL
+1 MKEKPCYL
-16 YIDDEPITSYREV
+16 YIDDEPITSYRDV
-29 IKKISSK
+29 TKKIASK
-36 DNKEK
+36 EFPEK
-41 ESALKTILGS
+41 EEGLKTILGS
-51 MVNDDNYPQDLMINV
+51 MVNDDNYPQDLMMNV
-66 IHHLTIV
+66 IHNLTIV

-92 KPDGSMKDEIIL
+92 KPDGTMKDEIIL
-104 LCNGIRKDLDSPNEY
+104 VCNGIRKDLDSPNEY

-140 KAAVFENIKHAHAY
+140 KAAVFENIKHSHPY

-159 IMCILSF
+159 IMCVLSF

-237 NLRKLNKIFPQRSSN
+237 NLRKLNKIFPQRSST

-305 LIIILKKL
+305 LIIIIKKL
-313 YGIKNRHGEILQ
+313 YAIKNRHGEILQ

-364 DKFINIFTQLN
+364 DKFMVIFTQLN
-375 SVNESEFTIDLKNS
+375 SVNESEYTIDLKNS
-389 MLKCMLKNIIKFPQI
+389 MLKCMLKNIIKFPNI
-404 DKMYSLFVLEKNLT
+404 DKMYPLFVLEKNLT

-425 VYNQIK
+425 VYSQIN
-431 SIRELFTVY
+431 SIKELFLVY
-440 SKKDDEKCQNIIKE
+440 SKNEIILKE

-460 KLFEEI
+460 KMFEEI

-472 ETCIWILANYSTELS
+472 ETCIWILANYSSELI

-494 LIMKNLGDLDFENYE
+494 LIMKNLGDLDFEYFNE
-509 NENILQNI
+509 NENILENN
-517 DENNNKSDSSK
+517 DENHIKNDNGK

-545 TEVLDVKEIKKQKEI
+545 TEVLDIKEIKKQKEI

-579 SGLTNIIFKMKKLEF
+579 SALTNIIFKMKKLNF
-594 DKYNIYYFNTINIIC
+594 DKYKVYYYNTINIIC
-609 SILKMKSKLVYKDP
+609 SILKMNSKLVYKDP

-658 KIEQDKSKKEE
+658 KLAQDKSKLEE
-669 EQLYLKK
+669 ELSLKK
-676 NKDFI
+676 NKDFK

-701 FDVED
+701 FEVDD
-706 DDNILN
+706 DDNIN
-712 INKNTNLEK
+712 INKNSNIENEDDEENK
-721 DNDDDNIDEQNS
+721 EDNPINS
-733 LLNSLSFGTN
+733 LNFGNN

-758 GSEDPLFVESVVNIY
+758 GTEDPLFVESVVNIY

-784 NKSKNALQN
+784 NRSKNSLQN

-802 EFSIIEK
+802 EFSVIEK
-809 PPIFNLEPNETVHVR
+809 PPVFSLEPNETVHVR

-850 SFLHLS
+850 SFMHLS

-862 LSTHKENIS
+862 LSTYKENIS

-890 VSRKKSFSECIKE
+890 VSRKNSFSQCINE
-903 LMKGLKM
+903 LIKGLKM
-910 TLVFPKSI
+910 TLVFPKT
-918 DLINDDYPFMV
+918 LEMINDDYPFMV
-929 ANLFAKTKLGENALV
+929 ANLYAKTKLGENALV

-970 TGLGEKIKALIS
+970 TGLGEKIKAIIS

>member
-1 MKSTKQTMKEKPCFL
+1 MKSSKQSMKEKPCYL
-16 YIDDEPITSYREV
+16 YIDEEPLSSYRDV
-29 IKKISSK
+29 LKKISSK
-36 DNKEK
+36 VIPDKQE
-41 ESALKTILGS
+41 ALQTVLGS
-51 MVNDDNYPQDLMINV
+51 MVNDDNYPEDLMINV

-73 DDINIKKLLFLFWE
+73 DDIKIKKMLFLFWE

-92 KPDGSMKDEIIL
+92 KPDGTMKDEIIL

-140 KAAVFENIKHAHAY
+140 KAAVFDNIKHVHPY

-159 IMCILSF
+159 IMCVLSF

-180 DDLKDIILKDNDTA
+180 DDLKEIILKDTDTA

-237 NLRKLNKIFPQRSSN
+237 NLRKLNKIFPQKSSN

-313 YGIKNRHGEILQ
+313 YNIKNRHGEILQ

-338 YAIELRKLS
+338 YAVELRNLS
-347 FELIDEL
+347 FKLIDEL

-364 DKFINIFTQLN
+364 DKFMNIFTQLN
-375 SVNESEFTIDLKNS
+375 SVNESEFTIELKSS
-389 MLKCMLKNIIKFPQI
+389 MLKCMLKNIIKFPKI
-404 DKMYSLFVLEKNLT
+404 DKMYILFVLEKNIT
-418 FKKDKLY
+418 FKKDKLF
-425 VYNQIK
+425 VYSQISTIK
-431 SIRELFTVY
+431 QLFTVY
-440 SKKDDEKCQNIIKE
+440 NKSEDENSILILNE
-454 MLNKII
+454 MLKKII

-472 ETCIWILANYSTELS
+472 ETCIWILANYSKDVP
-487 LLKQTFD
+487 LLQQSFD
-494 LIMKNLGDLDFENYE
+494 LILKNLGDLNFEFLE
-509 NENILQNI
+509 EELTLEKMDSDII
-517 DENNNKSDSSK
+517 NNDSAK
-528 RTITK
+528 RTVTK
-533 TVVLPDGTYGTV
+533 TVILPDGTYGTV
-545 TEVLDVKEIKKQKEI
+545 TEILDVKEIKKQKEF

-566 LLETTFYFSANLV
+566 ILETSFYFSANLV
-579 SGLTNIIFKMKKLEF
+579 SALTNIIFKMNKLKF
-594 DKYNIYYFNTINIIC
+594 DKFKIYYFNTLNIIC
-609 SILKMKSKLVYKDP
+609 AILKMNSKLIYKDP
-623 DNTNHIQ
+623 DNTNHIK
-630 MCLKFLLTNNDTIY
+630 MCLKFLLSNNNTIY
-644 EEWNQYMQKYENSL
+644 DEWNSYMQKYEKQL
-658 KIEQDKSKKEE
+658 KLAQDQTKLEQELSNIKSK
-669 EQLYLKK
+669 
-676 NKDFI
+676 DFK

-692 HCKMYDPDN
+692 HCKIYDPDN
-701 FDVED
+701 PDLGED
-706 DDNILN
+706 ESDMNL
-712 INKNTNLEK
+712 INKQNVEINDELFNTN
-721 DNDDDNIDEQNS
+721 S
-733 LLNSLSFGTN
+733 SS
-743 RETSNKKRRFIEVLS
+743 RESDNKKRRFVEVLS
-758 GSEDPLFVESVVNIY
+758 GTEDPLFVEAEVNIY
-773 TFDLSIEFTIK
+773 TYDLSIEFTIK

-809 PPIFNLEPNETVHVR
+809 PPIFTLEPNETVHVR

-850 SFLHLS
+850 SFMHLS

-862 LSTHKENIS
+862 LSTYKENIS
-871 DLDFRKNWNDYTWE
+871 DLDFRKNWSDYTWE

-890 VSRKKSFSECIKE
+890 VSRKKKFSECVNE
-903 LMKGLKM
+903 LIKGLNM
-910 TLVFPKSI
+910 TLVSPKTI
-918 DLINDDYPFMV
+918 EMINDEFPFMV
-929 ANLFAKTKLGENALV
+929 CNLYAKTKLGENALV
-944 NISVEKSKDNKII
+944 NLSVERSKDNKII
-957 GTCVIRSKTKDFM
+957 GSCFIRSKTKDFM
-970 TGLGEKIKALIS
+970 TGLGEKIKALVS

>member
-1 MKSTKQTMKEKPCFL
+1 MKEKPCYL
-16 YIDDEPITSYREV
+16 YIDDEPITSYRDV
-29 IKKISSK
+29 TKKIASK
-36 DNKEK
+36 EFPEK
-41 ESALKTILGS
+41 EEGLKTILGS
-51 MVNDDNYPQDLMINV
+51 MVNDDNYPQDLMMNV
-66 IHHLTIV
+66 IHNLTIV

-92 KPDGSMKDEIIL
+92 KPDGTMKDEIIL
-104 LCNGIRKDLDSPNEY
+104 VCNGIRKDLDSPNEY

-140 KAAVFENIKHAHAY
+140 KAAVFENIKHSHPY

-159 IMCILSF
+159 IMCVLSF

-237 NLRKLNKIFPQRSSN
+237 NLRKLNKIFPQRSST

-305 LIIILKKL
+305 LIIIIKKL
-313 YGIKNRHGEILQ
+313 YAIKNRHGEILQ

-364 DKFINIFTQLN
+364 DKFMVIFTQLN
-375 SVNESEFTIDLKNS
+375 SVNESEYTIDLKNS
-389 MLKCMLKNIIKFPQI
+389 MLKCMLKNIIKFPNI
-404 DKMYSLFVLEKNLT
+404 DKIYPLFVLEKNLT

-425 VYNQIK
+425 VYSQIN
-431 SIRELFTVY
+431 SIKELFLVY
-440 SKKDDEKCQNIIKE
+440 SKNEIILKE

-460 KLFEEI
+460 KMFEEI

-472 ETCIWILANYSTELS
+472 ETCIWILANYSSELI

-494 LIMKNLGDLDFENYE
+494 LIMKNLGDLDFEYFNE
-509 NENILQNI
+509 NENILENN
-517 DENNNKSDSSK
+517 DENNIKNDNGK

-545 TEVLDVKEIKKQKEI
+545 TEVLDIKEIKKQKEI

-579 SGLTNIIFKMKKLEF
+579 SALTNIIFKMKKLNF
-594 DKYNIYYFNTINIIC
+594 DKYKVYYYNTINIIC
-609 SILKMKSKLVYKDP
+609 SILKMNSKLVYKDP

-658 KIEQDKSKKEE
+658 KLAQDKSKLEE
-669 EQLYLKK
+669 ELSLKK
-676 NKDFI
+676 NKDFK

-701 FDVED
+701 FEVDD
-706 DDNILN
+706 DDNIN
-712 INKNTNLEK
+712 INKNSNIENEDDEENK
-721 DNDDDNIDEQNS
+721 EDNPINS
-733 LLNSLSFGTN
+733 LNFGNN

-758 GSEDPLFVESVVNIY
+758 GTEDPLFVESVVNIY

-784 NKSKNALQN
+784 NRSKNSLQN

-802 EFSIIEK
+802 EFSVIEK
-809 PPIFNLEPNETVHVR
+809 PPVFSLEPNETVHVR

-850 SFLHLS
+850 SFMHLS

-862 LSTHKENIS
+862 LSTYKENIS

-890 VSRKKSFSECIKE
+890 VSRKNSFSQCINE
-903 LMKGLKM
+903 LIKGLKM
-910 TLVFPKSI
+910 TLVFPKT
-918 DLINDDYPFMV
+918 LEMINDDYPFMV
-929 ANLFAKTKLGENALV
+929 ANLYAKTKLGENALV

-970 TGLGEKIKALIS
+970 TGLGEKIKAIIS

>member
-1 MKSTKQTMKEKPCFL
+1 MKSIKQTMKEKPCYL
-16 YIDDEPITSYREV
+16 YIDDEPITSYRDV
-29 IKKISSK
+29 TKKIASK
-36 DNKEK
+36 EFPEK
-41 ESALKTILGS
+41 EEGLKTILGS
-51 MVNDDNYPQDLMINV
+51 MVNDDNYPQDLMMNV
-66 IHHLTIV
+66 IHNLTIV

-92 KPDGSMKDEIIL
+92 KPDGTMKDEIIL
-104 LCNGIRKDLDSPNEY
+104 VCNGIRKDLDSPNEY

-140 KAAVFENIKHAHAY
+140 KAAVFENIKHSHPY

-159 IMCILSF
+159 IMCVLSF

-237 NLRKLNKIFPQRSSN
+237 NLRKLNKIFPQRSST

-305 LIIILKKL
+305 LIIIIKKL
-313 YGIKNRHGEILQ
+313 YAIKNRHGEILQ

-364 DKFINIFTQLN
+364 DKFMVIFTQLN
-375 SVNESEFTIDLKNS
+375 SVNESEYTIDLKNS
-389 MLKCMLKNIIKFPQI
+389 MLKCMLKNIIKFPNI
-404 DKMYSLFVLEKNLT
+404 DKMYPLFVLEKNLT

-425 VYNQIK
+425 VYSQIN
-431 SIRELFTVY
+431 SIKELFLVY
-440 SKKDDEKCQNIIKE
+440 SKNEIILKE

-460 KLFEEI
+460 KMFEEI

-472 ETCIWILANYSTELS
+472 ETCIWILANYSSELI

-494 LIMKNLGDLDFENYE
+494 LIMKNLGDLDFEYFNE
-509 NENILQNI
+509 NENILENN
-517 DENNNKSDSSK
+517 DENNIKNDNGK

-545 TEVLDVKEIKKQKEI
+545 TEVLDIKEIKKQKEI

-579 SGLTNIIFKMKKLEF
+579 SALTNIIFKMKKLNF
-594 DKYNIYYFNTINIIC
+594 DKYKVYYYNTINIIC
-609 SILKMKSKLVYKDP
+609 SILKMNSKLVYKDP

-658 KIEQDKSKKEE
+658 KLAQDKSKLEE
-669 EQLYLKK
+669 ELSLKK
-676 NKDFI
+676 NKDFK

-701 FDVED
+701 FEVDD
-706 DDNILN
+706 DDNIN
-712 INKNTNLEK
+712 INKNSNIENEDDEENK
-721 DNDDDNIDEQNS
+721 EDNPINS
-733 LLNSLSFGTN
+733 LNFGNN

-758 GSEDPLFVESVVNIY
+758 GTEDPLFVESVVNIY

-784 NKSKNALQN
+784 NRSKNSLQN

-802 EFSIIEK
+802 EFSVIEK
-809 PPIFNLEPNETVHVR
+809 PPVFSLEPNETVHVR

-850 SFLHLS
+850 SFMHLS

-862 LSTHKENIS
+862 LSTYKENIS

-890 VSRKKSFSECIKE
+890 VSRKNSFSQCINE
-903 LMKGLKM
+903 LIKGLKM
-910 TLVFPKSI
+910 TLVFPKT
-918 DLINDDYPFMV
+918 LEMINDDYPFMV
-929 ANLFAKTKLGENALV
+929 ANLYAKTKLGENALV

-970 TGLGEKIKALIS
+970 TGLGEKIKAIIS

>member
-1 MKSTKQTMKEKPCFL
+1 MKSTRQTMKEKPCYL
-16 YIDDEPITSYREV
+16 YIDEEPITSYRDV

-36 DNKEK
+36 EIPEK
-41 ESALKTILGS
+41 EEALKEILGS

-104 LCNGIRKDLDSPNEY
+104 VCNGIRKDLDSPNEY

-140 KAAVFENIKHAHAY
+140 KAAVFDNIKHSHPY
-154 VRSNA
+154 VKSNA

-180 DDLKDIILKDNDTA
+180 DDLKDIIVKDTDTA

-237 NLRKLNKIFPQRSSN
+237 NLRKLNKIFPQKSST

-279 SSNPNVVSSAVN
+279 SSNPNIVSSAVN

-354 ITESTITQVF
+354 ISESTITQVF

-389 MLKCMLKNIIKFPQI
+389 MLKCMLKNIIKFPEI
-404 DKMYSLFVLEKNLT
+404 DKLYPLFVLEKNLT

-425 VYNQIK
+425 VYGQIN

-472 ETCIWILANYSTELS
+472 ETCIWSLANYSNELT

-494 LIMKNLGDLDFENYE
+494 LVMKNLGDLDFERE
-509 NENILQNI
+509 N
-517 DENNNKSDSSK
+517 DEIEDNPEESGPKSDNTK
-528 RTITK
+528 KTITK

-545 TEVLDVKEIKKQKEI
+545 TQILDVKEIKKQKEI
-560 KYLRKF
+560 KYLRRF

-579 SGLTNIIFKMKKLEF
+579 SGLTNIIFKMKKLGF

-609 SILKMKSKLVYKDP
+609 SILKMNSKLVYKDP

-658 KIEQDKSKKEE
+658 KIAQDQTKKEE
-669 EQLYLKK
+669 ELVLKK
-676 NKDFI
+676 NKDFK

-701 FDVED
+701 FDV
-706 DDNILN
+706 DDNDTLN
-712 INKNTNLEK
+712 TKNKNLE
-721 DNDDDNIDEQNS
+721 NDDEEDNAEDQNS
-733 LLNSLSFGTN
+733 IFNSLSFGSN
-743 RETSNKKRRFIEVLS
+743 RETTSKKRRFIEVLS
-758 GSEDPLFVESVVNIY
+758 GTEDPLFVESIVNIY

-784 NKSKNALQN
+784 NRSKNALQN

-809 PPIFNLEPNETVHVR
+809 PPVFSLEPNETVHVR
-824 SSVKFT
+824 SCVKFT
-830 KTINAYIFG
+830 KTVNAYIFG

-850 SFLHLS
+850 SFMHLS

-862 LSTHKENIS
+862 LSTYKENIS

-890 VSRKKSFSECIKE
+890 VSRKKSFSECINE
-903 LMKGLKM
+903 LIKGLKM
-910 TLVFPKSI
+910 TLVFPKTI
-918 DLINDDYPFMV
+918 DLINDEYPFMV
-929 ANLFAKTKLGENALV
+929 ANLFAKTRLGENALV

>member
-1 MKSTKQTMKEKPCFL
+1 MKSTRQTMKEKPCYL
-16 YIDDEPITSYREV
+16 YIDEEPITSYRDV

-36 DNKEK
+36 EIPEK
-41 ESALKTILGS
+41 EEALKEILGS

-73 DDINIKKLLFLFWE
+73 DDINVKKLLFLFWE

-104 LCNGIRKDLDSPNEY
+104 VCNGIRKDLDSPNEY

-140 KAAVFENIKHAHAY
+140 KAAVFDNIKHTHPY
-154 VRSNA
+154 VKSNA

-180 DDLKDIILKDNDTA
+180 DDLKDIIVKDTDTA

-237 NLRKLNKIFPQRSSN
+237 NLRKLNKIFPQKSST

-279 SSNPNVVSSAVN
+279 SSNPNIVSSAVN

-354 ITESTITQVF
+354 ISESTITQVF

-389 MLKCMLKNIIKFPQI
+389 MLKCMLKNIIKFPEI
-404 DKMYSLFVLEKNLT
+404 DKLYPLFVLEKNLT

-425 VYNQIK
+425 VYGQIN

-472 ETCIWILANYSTELS
+472 ETCIWSLANYSNELP

-494 LIMKNLGDLDFENYE
+494 LVMKNLGDLDFERE
-509 NENILQNI
+509 NDEIVENP
-517 DENNNKSDSSK
+517 EESGSKSDNTK
-528 RTITK
+528 KTITK

-545 TEVLDVKEIKKQKEI
+545 TQILDVKEIKKQKEI
-560 KYLRKF
+560 KYLRRF

-579 SGLTNIIFKMKKLEF
+579 SGLTNIIFKMKKLGF
-594 DKYNIYYFNTINIIC
+594 DKYNIYYFNAINIIC
-609 SILKMKSKLVYKDP
+609 SILKMNSKLVYKDP

-658 KIEQDKSKKEE
+658 KIAQDQTKKEE
-669 EQLYLKK
+669 ELVLKK
-676 NKDFI
+676 NKDFK

-701 FDVED
+701 FDVD
-706 DDNILN
+706 DDDTLN
-712 INKNTNLEK
+712 TKNKNLE
-721 DNDDDNIDEQNS
+721 NDDEEDNIEEQNS
-733 LLNSLSFGTN
+733 IFNSITFGSN
-743 RETSNKKRRFIEVLS
+743 RETSSKKRRFIEVLS
-758 GSEDPLFVESVVNIY
+758 GTEDPLFVESVVNIY

-784 NKSKNALQN
+784 NRSKNALQN

-809 PPIFNLEPNETVHVR
+809 PPVFSLEPNETVHVR
-824 SSVKFT
+824 SCVKFT
-830 KTINAYIFG
+830 KTVNAYIFG

-850 SFLHLS
+850 SFMHLS

-862 LSTHKENIS
+862 LSTYKENIS

-890 VSRKKSFSECIKE
+890 VSRKKSFSECINE
-903 LMKGLKM
+903 LIKGLKM
-910 TLVFPKSI
+910 TLVFPKTI
-918 DLINDDYPFMV
+918 DLINDEYPFMV
-929 ANLFAKTKLGENALV
+929 ANLFAKTRLGENALV

>member
-1 MKSTKQTMKEKPCFL
+1 MKSTKQTMKEKPCYL

-166 IDNFGVDI
+166 IDNFGDDI

-338 YAIELRKLS
+338 FAIELRKLS

-517 DENNNKSDSSK
+517 DENNDKSDNSK

-579 SGLTNIIFKMKKLEF
+579 SGLTNIIFKMKKLDF
-594 DKYNIYYFNTINIIC
+594 DKYNIYYFNTIYLI
-609 SILKMKSKLVYKDP
+609 VY
-623 DNTNHIQ
+623 I
-630 MCLKFLLTNNDTIY
+630 
-644 EEWNQYMQKYENSL
+644 
-658 KIEQDKSKKEE
+658 
-669 EQLYLKK
+669 
-676 NKDFI
+676 
-681 NNQPDDFISFR
+681 
-692 HCKMYDPDN
+692 
-701 FDVED
+701 
-706 DDNILN
+706 
-712 INKNTNLEK
+712 
-721 DNDDDNIDEQNS
+721 
-733 LLNSLSFGTN
+733 
-743 RETSNKKRRFIEVLS
+743 
-758 GSEDPLFVESVVNIY
+758 
-773 TFDLSIEFTIK
+773 
-784 NKSKNALQN
+784 
-793 VSLQLFVPK
+793 
-802 EFSIIEK
+802 
-809 PPIFNLEPNETVHVR
+809 
-824 SSVKFT
+824 
-830 KTINAYIFG
+830 
-839 QISFNNFKGEN
+839 
-850 SFLHLS
+850 
-856 GLFIEL
+856 
-862 LSTHKENIS
+862 
-871 DLDFRKNWNDYTWE
+871 
-885 HNVMI
+885 
-890 VSRKKSFSECIKE
+890 
-903 LMKGLKM
+903 
-910 TLVFPKSI
+910 
-918 DLINDDYPFMV
+918 
-929 ANLFAKTKLGENALV
+929 
-944 NISVEKSKDNKII
+944 
-957 GTCVIRSKTKDFM
+957 
-970 TGLGEKIKALIS
+970 

>member
-1 MKSTKQTMKEKPCFL
+1 MKEKPCYL
-16 YIDDEPITSYREV
+16 YIDDEPITSYRDV
-29 IKKISSK
+29 TKKIASK
-36 DNKEK
+36 EFPEK
-41 ESALKTILGS
+41 EEGLKTILGS
-51 MVNDDNYPQDLMINV
+51 MVNDDNYPQDLMMNV
-66 IHHLTIV
+66 IHNLTIV

-92 KPDGSMKDEIIL
+92 KPDGTMKDEIIL
-104 LCNGIRKDLDSPNEY
+104 VCNGIRKDLDSPNEY

-140 KAAVFENIKHAHAY
+140 KAAVFENIKHSHPY

-159 IMCILSF
+159 IMCVLSF

-237 NLRKLNKIFPQRSSN
+237 NLRKLNKIFPQRSST

-305 LIIILKKL
+305 LIIIIKKL
-313 YGIKNRHGEILQ
+313 YAIKNRHGEILQ

-364 DKFINIFTQLN
+364 DKFMVIFTQLN
-375 SVNESEFTIDLKNS
+375 SVNESEYTIDLKNS
-389 MLKCMLKNIIKFPQI
+389 MLKCMLKNIIKFPNI
-404 DKMYSLFVLEKNLT
+404 DKIYPLFVLEKNLT

-425 VYNQIK
+425 VYSQIN
-431 SIRELFTVY
+431 SIKELFLVY
-440 SKKDDEKCQNIIKE
+440 SKNEIILKE

-460 KLFEEI
+460 KMFEEI

-472 ETCIWILANYSTELS
+472 ETCIWILANYSSELI

-494 LIMKNLGDLDFENYE
+494 LIMKNLGDLDFEYFNE
-509 NENILQNI
+509 NENILENN
-517 DENNNKSDSSK
+517 DENNIKNDNGK

-545 TEVLDVKEIKKQKEI
+545 TEVLDIKEIKKQKEI

-579 SGLTNIIFKMKKLEF
+579 SALTNIIFKMKKLNF
-594 DKYNIYYFNTINIIC
+594 DKYKVYYYNTINIIC
-609 SILKMKSKLVYKDP
+609 SILKMNSKLVYKDP

-658 KIEQDKSKKEE
+658 KLAQDKSKLEE
-669 EQLYLKK
+669 ELSLKK
-676 NKDFI
+676 NKDFK

-701 FDVED
+701 FEVDD
-706 DDNILN
+706 DDNIN
-712 INKNTNLEK
+712 INKNSNIENEDDEENK
-721 DNDDDNIDEQNS
+721 EDNPINS
-733 LLNSLSFGTN
+733 LNFGNN

-758 GSEDPLFVESVVNIY
+758 GTEDPLFVESVVNIY

-784 NKSKNALQN
+784 NRSKNSLQN

-802 EFSIIEK
+802 EFSVIEK
-809 PPIFNLEPNETVHVR
+809 PPVFSLEPNETVHVR

-850 SFLHLS
+850 SFMHLS

-862 LSTHKENIS
+862 LSTYKENIS

-890 VSRKKSFSECIKE
+890 VSRKNSFSQCINE
-903 LMKGLKM
+903 LIKGLKM
-910 TLVFPKSI
+910 TLVFPKT
-918 DLINDDYPFMV
+918 LEMINDDYPFMV
-929 ANLFAKTKLGENALV
+929 ANLYAKTKLGENALV

-970 TGLGEKIKALIS
+970 TGLGEKIKALVS

>member
-1 MKSTKQTMKEKPCFL
+1 MKSSKQSMKEKPCYL
-16 YIDDEPITSYREV
+16 YIDEEPLSSYRDV
-29 IKKISSK
+29 LKKISSK
-36 DNKEK
+36 VIPDKQD
-41 ESALKTILGS
+41 ALQTVLGS
-51 MVNDDNYPQDLMINV
+51 MVNDDNYPEDLMINV

-73 DDINIKKLLFLFWE
+73 DDIKIKKMLFLFWE

-92 KPDGSMKDEIIL
+92 KPDGTMKDEIIL
-104 LCNGIRKDLDSPNEY
+104 LCNGIRKDLDSPNEC

-140 KAAVFENIKHAHAY
+140 KAAVFDNIKHVHPY

-159 IMCILSF
+159 IMCVLSF

-180 DDLKDIILKDNDTA
+180 DDLKEIILKDTDTA

-237 NLRKLNKIFPQRSSN
+237 NLRKLNKIFPQKSSN

-313 YGIKNRHGEILQ
+313 YNIKNRHGEILQ

-338 YAIELRKLS
+338 YAVELRNLS
-347 FELIDEL
+347 FKLIDEL

-364 DKFINIFTQLN
+364 DKFMNIFTQLN
-375 SVNESEFTIDLKNS
+375 SVNESEFTIELKSS
-389 MLKCMLKNIIKFPQI
+389 MLKCMLKNIIKFPKI
-404 DKMYSLFVLEKNLT
+404 DKMYILFVLEKNIT
-418 FKKDKLY
+418 FKKDKLF
-425 VYNQIK
+425 VYSQISTIK
-431 SIRELFTVY
+431 QLFTVY
-440 SKKDDEKCQNIIKE
+440 NKSEDENSILILNE
-454 MLNKII
+454 MLKKII

-472 ETCIWILANYSTELS
+472 ETCIWILANYSKDVP
-487 LLKQTFD
+487 LLQQSFD
-494 LIMKNLGDLDFENYE
+494 LILKNLGDLNFEFLE
-509 NENILQNI
+509 EELTLEKMDSDII
-517 DENNNKSDSSK
+517 NNDSAK
-528 RTITK
+528 RTVTK
-533 TVVLPDGTYGTV
+533 TVILPDGTYGTV
-545 TEVLDVKEIKKQKEI
+545 TEILDVKEIKKQKEF

-566 LLETTFYFSANLV
+566 ILETSFYFSANLV
-579 SGLTNIIFKMKKLEF
+579 SALTNIIFKMNKLKF
-594 DKYNIYYFNTINIIC
+594 DKFKIYYFNTLNIIC
-609 SILKMKSKLVYKDP
+609 AILKMNSKLIYKDP
-623 DNTNHIQ
+623 DNTNHIK
-630 MCLKFLLTNNDTIY
+630 MCLKFLLSNNNTIY
-644 EEWNQYMQKYENSL
+644 DEWNSYMQKYEKQL
-658 KIEQDKSKKEE
+658 KLAQDQTKLEQELSNIKSK
-669 EQLYLKK
+669 
-676 NKDFI
+676 DFK

-692 HCKMYDPDN
+692 HCKIYDPDN
-701 FDVED
+701 PDLGED
-706 DDNILN
+706 ESDMNL
-712 INKNTNLEK
+712 INKQNVEINDELFNTN
-721 DNDDDNIDEQNS
+721 S
-733 LLNSLSFGTN
+733 SS
-743 RETSNKKRRFIEVLS
+743 RESDNKKRRFVEVLS
-758 GSEDPLFVESVVNIY
+758 GTEDPLFVEAEVNIY
-773 TFDLSIEFTIK
+773 TYDLSIEFTIK

-809 PPIFNLEPNETVHVR
+809 PPIFTLEPNETVHVR

-850 SFLHLS
+850 SFMHLS

-862 LSTHKENIS
+862 LSTYKENIS
-871 DLDFRKNWNDYTWE
+871 DLDFRKNWSDYTWE

-890 VSRKKSFSECIKE
+890 VSRKKKFSECVNE
-903 LMKGLKM
+903 LIKGLNM
-910 TLVFPKSI
+910 TLVSPKTI
-918 DLINDDYPFMV
+918 EMINDEFPFMV
-929 ANLFAKTKLGENALV
+929 CNLYAKTKLDENALV
-944 NISVEKSKDNKII
+944 NLSVERSKDNKII
-957 GTCVIRSKTKDFM
+957 GSCFIRSKTKDFM
-970 TGLGEKIKALIS
+970 TGLGEKIKALVS

>member
-1 MKSTKQTMKEKPCFL
+1 MKSSKQSMKEKPCYL
-16 YIDDEPITSYREV
+16 YIDEEPLSSYRDV
-29 IKKISSK
+29 LKKISSK
-36 DNKEK
+36 VIPDKQD
-41 ESALKTILGS
+41 ALKTVLGS
-51 MVNDDNYPQDLMINV
+51 MVNDDNYPEDLMINV

-73 DDINIKKLLFLFWE
+73 DDIKIKKMLFLFWE

-92 KPDGSMKDEIIL
+92 KPDGTMKDEIIL

-140 KAAVFENIKHAHAY
+140 KAAVFDNIKHVHPY

-159 IMCILSF
+159 IMCVLSF

-180 DDLKDIILKDNDTA
+180 DDLKEIILKDTDTA

-237 NLRKLNKIFPQRSSN
+237 NLRKLNKIFPQKSSN

-313 YGIKNRHGEILQ
+313 YNIKNRHGEILQ

-338 YAIELRKLS
+338 YAVELRNLS
-347 FELIDEL
+347 FKLIDEL

-364 DKFINIFTQLN
+364 DKFMNIFTQLN
-375 SVNESEFTIDLKNS
+375 SVNESEFTIELKSS
-389 MLKCMLKNIIKFPQI
+389 MLKCMLKNIIKFPKI
-404 DKMYSLFVLEKNLT
+404 DKMYILFVLEKNIT
-418 FKKDKLY
+418 FKKDKLF
-425 VYNQIK
+425 VYSQISTIK
-431 SIRELFTVY
+431 QLFTVY
-440 SKKDDEKCQNIIKE
+440 NKSEDENSILILNE
-454 MLNKII
+454 MLKKII

-472 ETCIWILANYSTELS
+472 ETCIWILANYSKDVP
-487 LLKQTFD
+487 LLQQSFD
-494 LIMKNLGDLDFENYE
+494 LILKNLGDLNFEFLE
-509 NENILQNI
+509 EELTLEKMDSDII
-517 DENNNKSDSSK
+517 NNDSAK
-528 RTITK
+528 RTVTK
-533 TVVLPDGTYGTV
+533 TVILPDGTYGTV
-545 TEVLDVKEIKKQKEI
+545 TEILDVKEIKKQKEF

-566 LLETTFYFSANLV
+566 ILETSFYFSANLV
-579 SGLTNIIFKMKKLEF
+579 SALTNIIFKMNKLKF
-594 DKYNIYYFNTINIIC
+594 DKFKIYYFNTLNIIC
-609 SILKMKSKLVYKDP
+609 AILKMNSKLIYKDP
-623 DNTNHIQ
+623 DNTNHIK
-630 MCLKFLLTNNDTIY
+630 MCLKFLLSNNNTIY
-644 EEWNQYMQKYENSL
+644 DEWNSYMQKYEKQL
-658 KIEQDKSKKEE
+658 KLAQDQTKLEQELSNIKSK
-669 EQLYLKK
+669 
-676 NKDFI
+676 DFK

-692 HCKMYDPDN
+692 HCKIYDPDN
-701 FDVED
+701 PDLGED
-706 DDNILN
+706 ESDMNL
-712 INKNTNLEK
+712 INKQNVEMNDELFNTN
-721 DNDDDNIDEQNS
+721 S
-733 LLNSLSFGTN
+733 SS
-743 RETSNKKRRFIEVLS
+743 RESDNKKRRFVEVLS
-758 GSEDPLFVESVVNIY
+758 GTEDPLFVEAEVNIY
-773 TFDLSIEFTIK
+773 TYDLSIEFTIK

-809 PPIFNLEPNETVHVR
+809 PPIFTLEPNETVHVR

-850 SFLHLS
+850 SFMHIS

-862 LSTHKENIS
+862 LSTYKENIS
-871 DLDFRKNWNDYTWE
+871 DLDFRKNWSDYTWE

-890 VSRKKSFSECIKE
+890 VSRKKKFSECVNE
-903 LMKGLKM
+903 LIKGLNM
-910 TLVFPKSI
+910 TLVSPKTI
-918 DLINDDYPFMV
+918 EMINDEFPFMV
-929 ANLFAKTKLGENALV
+929 CNLYAKTKLGENALV
-944 NISVEKSKDNKII
+944 NLSVERSKDNKII
-957 GTCVIRSKTKDFM
+957 GSCFIRSKTKDFM
-970 TGLGEKIKALIS
+970 TGLGEKIKALVS

>member
-1 MKSTKQTMKEKPCFL
+1 MKSSKQSMKEKPCYL
-16 YIDDEPITSYREV
+16 YIDEEPLSSYRDV
-29 IKKISSK
+29 LKKISSK
-36 DNKEK
+36 VIPDKQD
-41 ESALKTILGS
+41 ALQTVLGS
-51 MVNDDNYPQDLMINV
+51 MVNDDNYPEDLMINV

-73 DDINIKKLLFLFWE
+73 DDIKIKKMLFLFWE

-92 KPDGSMKDEIIL
+92 KPDGTMKDEIIL

-140 KAAVFENIKHAHAY
+140 KAAVFDNIKHVHPY

-159 IMCILSF
+159 IMCVLSF

-180 DDLKDIILKDNDTA
+180 DDLKEIILKDTDTA

-237 NLRKLNKIFPQRSSN
+237 NLRKLNKIFPQKSSN

-313 YGIKNRHGEILQ
+313 YNIKNRHGEILQ

-338 YAIELRKLS
+338 YAVELRNLS
-347 FELIDEL
+347 FKLIDEL

-364 DKFINIFTQLN
+364 DKFMNIFTQLN
-375 SVNESEFTIDLKNS
+375 SVNESEFTIELKSS
-389 MLKCMLKNIIKFPQI
+389 MLKCMLKNIIKFPKI
-404 DKMYSLFVLEKNLT
+404 DKMYILFVLEKNIT
-418 FKKDKLY
+418 FKKDKLF
-425 VYNQIK
+425 VYSQISTIK
-431 SIRELFTVY
+431 QLFTVY
-440 SKKDDEKCQNIIKE
+440 NKSEDENSILILNE
-454 MLNKII
+454 MLKKII

-472 ETCIWILANYSTELS
+472 ETCIWILANYSKDVP
-487 LLKQTFD
+487 LLQQSFD
-494 LIMKNLGDLDFENYE
+494 LILKNLGDLNFEFLE
-509 NENILQNI
+509 EELTLEKMDSDII
-517 DENNNKSDSSK
+517 NNDSAK
-528 RTITK
+528 RTVTK
-533 TVVLPDGTYGTV
+533 TVILPDGTYGTV
-545 TEVLDVKEIKKQKEI
+545 TEILDVKEIKKQKEF

-566 LLETTFYFSANLV
+566 ILETSFYFSANLV
-579 SGLTNIIFKMKKLEF
+579 SALTNIIFKMNKLKF
-594 DKYNIYYFNTINIIC
+594 DKFKIYYFNTLNIIC
-609 SILKMKSKLVYKDP
+609 AILKMNSKLIYKDP
-623 DNTNHIQ
+623 DNTNHIK
-630 MCLKFLLTNNDTIY
+630 MCLKFLLSNNNTIY
-644 EEWNQYMQKYENSL
+644 DEWNSYMQKYEKQL
-658 KIEQDKSKKEE
+658 KLAQEQTKLEQELSNIKSK
-669 EQLYLKK
+669 
-676 NKDFI
+676 DFK

-692 HCKMYDPDN
+692 HCKIYDPDN
-701 FDVED
+701 PDLGED
-706 DDNILN
+706 ESDMNL
-712 INKNTNLEK
+712 INKQNVEINDELFNTN
-721 DNDDDNIDEQNS
+721 S
-733 LLNSLSFGTN
+733 SS
-743 RETSNKKRRFIEVLS
+743 RESDNKKRRFVEVLS
-758 GSEDPLFVESVVNIY
+758 GTEDPLFVEAEVNIY
-773 TFDLSIEFTIK
+773 TYDLSIEFTIK

-809 PPIFNLEPNETVHVR
+809 PPIFTLEPNETVHVR

-850 SFLHLS
+850 SFMHLS

-862 LSTHKENIS
+862 LSTYKENIS
-871 DLDFRKNWNDYTWE
+871 DLDFRKNWSDYTWE

-890 VSRKKSFSECIKE
+890 VSRKKKFSECVNE
-903 LMKGLKM
+903 LIKGLNM
-910 TLVFPKSI
+910 TLVSPKTI
-918 DLINDDYPFMV
+918 EMINDEFPFMV
-929 ANLFAKTKLGENALV
+929 CNLYAKTKLGENALV
-944 NISVEKSKDNKII
+944 NLSVERSKDNKII
-957 GTCVIRSKTKDFM
+957 GSCFIRSKTKDFM
-970 TGLGEKIKALIS
+970 TGLGEKIKALVS

>member
-1 MKSTKQTMKEKPCFL
+1 MKSSKQSMKEKPCYL
-16 YIDDEPITSYREV
+16 YIDEEPLSSYRDV
-29 IKKISSK
+29 LKKISSK
-36 DNKEK
+36 VIPDKQD
-41 ESALKTILGS
+41 ALKTVLGS
-51 MVNDDNYPQDLMINV
+51 MVNDDNYPEDLMINV

-73 DDINIKKLLFLFWE
+73 DDIKIKKMLFLFWE

-92 KPDGSMKDEIIL
+92 KPDGTMKDEIIL

-140 KAAVFENIKHAHAY
+140 KAAVFDNIKHVHPY

-159 IMCILSF
+159 IMCVLSF

-180 DDLKDIILKDNDTA
+180 DDLKEIILKDTDTA

-237 NLRKLNKIFPQRSSN
+237 NLRKLNKIFPQKSSN

-313 YGIKNRHGEILQ
+313 YNIKNRHGEILQ

-338 YAIELRKLS
+338 YAVELRNLS
-347 FELIDEL
+347 FKLIDEL

-364 DKFINIFTQLN
+364 DKFMNIFTQLN
-375 SVNESEFTIDLKNS
+375 SVNESEFTIELKSS
-389 MLKCMLKNIIKFPQI
+389 MLKCMLKNIIKFPKI
-404 DKMYSLFVLEKNLT
+404 DKMYILFVLEKNIT
-418 FKKDKLY
+418 FKKDKLF
-425 VYNQIK
+425 VYSQISTIK
-431 SIRELFTVY
+431 QLFTLY
-440 SKKDDEKCQNIIKE
+440 NKSEDENSILILNE
-454 MLNKII
+454 MLKKII

-472 ETCIWILANYSTELS
+472 ETCIWILANYSKDVP
-487 LLKQTFD
+487 LLQQSFD
-494 LIMKNLGDLDFENYE
+494 LILKNLGDLNFEFLE
-509 NENILQNI
+509 EELTLEKMDSDII
-517 DENNNKSDSSK
+517 NNDSAK
-528 RTITK
+528 RTVTK
-533 TVVLPDGTYGTV
+533 TVILPDGTYGTV
-545 TEVLDVKEIKKQKEI
+545 TEILDLKEIKKQKEF

-566 LLETTFYFSANLV
+566 ILETSFYFSANLV
-579 SGLTNIIFKMKKLEF
+579 SALTNIIFKMNKLKF
-594 DKYNIYYFNTINIIC
+594 DKFKIYYFNTLNIIC
-609 SILKMKSKLVYKDP
+609 AILKMNSKLIYKDP
-623 DNTNHIQ
+623 DNTNHIK
-630 MCLKFLLTNNDTIY
+630 MCLKFLLSNNNTIY
-644 EEWNQYMQKYENSL
+644 DEWNSYMQKYEKQL
-658 KIEQDKSKKEE
+658 KLAQDQTKLEQELSNIKSK
-669 EQLYLKK
+669 
-676 NKDFI
+676 DFK

-692 HCKMYDPDN
+692 HCKIYDPDN
-701 FDVED
+701 PDLGED
-706 DDNILN
+706 ESDMNL
-712 INKNTNLEK
+712 INKQNVEINDELFNTN
-721 DNDDDNIDEQNS
+721 S
-733 LLNSLSFGTN
+733 SS
-743 RETSNKKRRFIEVLS
+743 RESDNKKRRFVEVLS
-758 GSEDPLFVESVVNIY
+758 GTEDPLFVEAEVNIY
-773 TFDLSIEFTIK
+773 TYDLSIEFTIK

-809 PPIFNLEPNETVHVR
+809 PPIFTLEPNETVHVR

-850 SFLHLS
+850 SFMHLS

-862 LSTHKENIS
+862 LSTYKENIS
-871 DLDFRKNWNDYTWE
+871 DLDFRKNWSDYTWE

-890 VSRKKSFSECIKE
+890 VSRKKKFSECVNE
-903 LMKGLKM
+903 LIKGLNM
-910 TLVFPKSI
+910 TLVSPKTI
-918 DLINDDYPFMV
+918 EMINDEFPFMV
-929 ANLFAKTKLGENALV
+929 CNLYAKTKLGENALV
-944 NISVEKSKDNKII
+944 NLSVERSKDNKII
-957 GTCVIRSKTKDFM
+957 GSCFIRSKTKDFM
-970 TGLGEKIKALIS
+970 TGLGEKIKALVS

>member
-1 MKSTKQTMKEKPCFL
+1 MKSTKQTMKDKPCYL
-16 YIDDEPITSYREV
+16 YIDDEPITSYRDV
-29 IKKISSK
+29 IKNISSK
-36 DNKEK
+36 EIPEK
-41 ESALKTILGS
+41 EEGLKTILGS

-92 KPDGSMKDEIIL
+92 KSDGSMKDEIIL
-104 LCNGIRKDLDSPNEY
+104 VCNGIRKDLDSPNEY

-140 KAAVFENIKHAHAY
+140 KAAVFDNIKHTHPY

-237 NLRKLNKIFPQRSSN
+237 NLRKLNKIFPQRSST

-305 LIIILKKL
+305 LIIIIKKL
-313 YGIKNRHGEILQ
+313 YAIKNRHGEILQ

-364 DKFINIFTQLN
+364 DKFMVIFTQLN
-375 SVNESEFTIDLKNS
+375 SVNESEYTIDLKNS
-389 MLKCMLKNIIKFPQI
+389 MLKCMLKNIIKFPNI
-404 DKMYSLFVLEKNLT
+404 DKMYPLFVLEKNLT

-425 VYNQIK
+425 VYSQIN
-431 SIRELFTVY
+431 SIKELFLVY
-440 SKKDDEKCQNIIKE
+440 SKNEIILKE

-460 KLFEEI
+460 KMFEEI

-472 ETCIWILANYSTELS
+472 ETCIWILANYSSELI

-494 LIMKNLGDLDFENYE
+494 LIMKNLGDLDFEYFNE
-509 NENILQNI
+509 NENILENN
-517 DENNNKSDSSK
+517 DENNIKNDNGK

-545 TEVLDVKEIKKQKEI
+545 TEVLDIKEIKKQKEI

-579 SGLTNIIFKMKKLEF
+579 SALTNIIFKMKKLNF
-594 DKYNIYYFNTINIIC
+594 DKYKVYYYNTINIIC
-609 SILKMKSKLVYKDP
+609 SILKMNSKLVYKDP

-658 KIEQDKSKKEE
+658 KLAQDKSKLEE
-669 EQLYLKK
+669 ELSLKK
-676 NKDFI
+676 NKDFK

-701 FDVED
+701 FEVDD
-706 DDNILN
+706 DDNIN
-712 INKNTNLEK
+712 INKNSNIENEDDEENK
-721 DNDDDNIDEQNS
+721 EDNPINS
-733 LLNSLSFGTN
+733 LNFGNN

-758 GSEDPLFVESVVNIY
+758 GTEDPLFVESVVNIY

-784 NKSKNALQN
+784 NRSKNSLQN

-802 EFSIIEK
+802 EFSVIEK
-809 PPIFNLEPNETVHVR
+809 PPVFSLEPNETVHVR

-850 SFLHLS
+850 SFMHLS

-862 LSTHKENIS
+862 LSTYKENIS

-890 VSRKKSFSECIKE
+890 VSRKNSFSQCINE
-903 LMKGLKM
+903 LIKGLKM
-910 TLVFPKSI
+910 TLVFPKT
-918 DLINDDYPFMV
+918 LEMINDDYPFMV
-929 ANLFAKTKLGENALV
+929 ANLYAKTKLGENALV

-970 TGLGEKIKALIS
+970 TGLGEKIKAIIS

>member
-1 MKSTKQTMKEKPCFL
+1 MKSIKQTMKEKPCYL
-16 YIDDEPITSYREV
+16 YIDDEPITSYRDV
-29 IKKISSK
+29 TKKIASK
-36 DNKEK
+36 EFPEK
-41 ESALKTILGS
+41 EEGLKTILGS
-51 MVNDDNYPQDLMINV
+51 MVNDDNYPQDLMMNV
-66 IHHLTIV
+66 IHNLTIV

-92 KPDGSMKDEIIL
+92 KPDGTMKDEIIL
-104 LCNGIRKDLDSPNEY
+104 VCNGIRKDLDSPNEY

-140 KAAVFENIKHAHAY
+140 KAAVFENIKHSHPY

-159 IMCILSF
+159 IMCVLSF

-237 NLRKLNKIFPQRSSN
+237 NLRKLNKIFPQRSST

-305 LIIILKKL
+305 LIIIMKKL
-313 YGIKNRHGEILQ
+313 YAIKNRHGEILQ

-364 DKFINIFTQLN
+364 DKFMVIFTQLN
-375 SVNESEFTIDLKNS
+375 SVNESEYTIDLKNS
-389 MLKCMLKNIIKFPQI
+389 MLKCMLKNIIKFPNI
-404 DKMYSLFVLEKNLT
+404 DKMYPLFVLEKNLT

-425 VYNQIK
+425 VYSQIN
-431 SIRELFTVY
+431 SIKELFLVY
-440 SKKDDEKCQNIIKE
+440 SKNENILKE

-460 KLFEEI
+460 KIFEEI

-472 ETCIWILANYSTELS
+472 ETCIWILANYSSELA

-494 LIMKNLGDLDFENYE
+494 LIMKNLGDLDFEYFNE
-509 NENILQNI
+509 NENILDNN
-517 DENNNKSDSSK
+517 DENNTKSDNGK

-545 TEVLDVKEIKKQKEI
+545 TEVLDIKEIKKQKEI

-579 SGLTNIIFKMKKLEF
+579 SALTNIIFKMKKLDF
-594 DKYNIYYFNTINIIC
+594 DKYKVYYYNTINIIC
-609 SILKMKSKLVYKDP
+609 SILKMNSKLVYKDP

-644 EEWNQYMQKYENSL
+644 EEWNQYMQKYENTL
-658 KIEQDKSKKEE
+658 KLEQDKSKLEE
-669 EQLYLKK
+669 ELSLKK
-676 NKDFI
+676 NKDFK

-701 FDVED
+701 FEVDD
-706 DDNILN
+706 DDNIN
-712 INKNTNLEK
+712 INRNNNIE
-721 DNDDDNIDEQNS
+721 NDDDEENKEDNSINS
-733 LLNSLSFGTN
+733 LNFGNN
-743 RETSNKKRRFIEVLS
+743 RSNKKRRFIEVLS
-758 GSEDPLFVESVVNIY
+758 GTEDPLFVESVVNIY

-784 NKSKNALQN
+784 NRSKNALQN

-802 EFSIIEK
+802 EFSVIEK
-809 PPIFNLEPNETVHVR
+809 PPVFSLEPNETVHVR

-850 SFLHLS
+850 SFMHLS

-862 LSTHKENIS
+862 LSTYKENIS

-890 VSRKKSFSECIKE
+890 VSRKNSFSQCINE
-903 LMKGLKM
+903 LIKGLKM
-910 TLVFPKSI
+910 TLVFPKTI
-918 DLINDDYPFMV
+918 EMINDDYPFMV
-929 ANLFAKTKLGENALV
+929 ANLYAKTKLGENALV

-970 TGLGEKIKALIS
+970 TGLGEKIKAIIS

>member
-1 MKSTKQTMKEKPCFL
+1 MKSSKQSMKEKPCYL
-16 YIDDEPITSYREV
+16 YIDEEPLSSYRDV
-29 IKKISSK
+29 LKKISSK
-36 DNKEK
+36 VIPDKQD
-41 ESALKTILGS
+41 ALQTVLGS
-51 MVNDDNYPQDLMINV
+51 MVNDDNYPEDLMINV

-73 DDINIKKLLFLFWE
+73 DDIKIKKMLFLFWE

-92 KPDGSMKDEIIL
+92 KPDGTMKDEIIL

-140 KAAVFENIKHAHAY
+140 KAAVFDNIKHVHPY

-159 IMCILSF
+159 IMCVLSF

-180 DDLKDIILKDNDTA
+180 DDLKEIILKDTDTA

-237 NLRKLNKIFPQRSSN
+237 NLRKLNKIFPQKSSN

-313 YGIKNRHGEILQ
+313 YNIKNRHGEILQ

-338 YAIELRKLS
+338 YAVELRNLS
-347 FELIDEL
+347 FKLIDEL

-364 DKFINIFTQLN
+364 DKFMNIFTQLN
-375 SVNESEFTIDLKNS
+375 SVNESEFTIELKSS
-389 MLKCMLKNIIKFPQI
+389 MLKCMLKNIIKFPKI
-404 DKMYSLFVLEKNLT
+404 DKMYILFVLEKNIT
-418 FKKDKLY
+418 FKKDKLF
-425 VYNQIK
+425 VYSQISTIK
-431 SIRELFTVY
+431 QLFTVY
-440 SKKDDEKCQNIIKE
+440 NKSEDENSILILNE
-454 MLNKII
+454 MLKKII

-472 ETCIWILANYSTELS
+472 ETCIWILANYSKDVP
-487 LLKQTFD
+487 LLQQSFD
-494 LIMKNLGDLDFENYE
+494 LILKNLGDLNFEFLE
-509 NENILQNI
+509 EELTLEKMDSDII
-517 DENNNKSDSSK
+517 NNDSAK
-528 RTITK
+528 RTVTK
-533 TVVLPDGTYGTV
+533 TVILPDGTYGTI
-545 TEVLDVKEIKKQKEI
+545 TEILDVKEIKKQKEF

-566 LLETTFYFSANLV
+566 ILETSFYFSANLV
-579 SGLTNIIFKMKKLEF
+579 SALTNIIFKMNKLKF
-594 DKYNIYYFNTINIIC
+594 DKFKIYYFNTLNIIC
-609 SILKMKSKLVYKDP
+609 AILKMNSKLIYKDP
-623 DNTNHIQ
+623 DNTNHIK
-630 MCLKFLLTNNDTIY
+630 MCLKFLLSNNNTIY
-644 EEWNQYMQKYENSL
+644 DEWNSYMQKYEKQL
-658 KIEQDKSKKEE
+658 KLAQDQTKLEQELSNIKSK
-669 EQLYLKK
+669 
-676 NKDFI
+676 DFK

-692 HCKMYDPDN
+692 HCKIYDPDN
-701 FDVED
+701 PDLGED
-706 DDNILN
+706 ESDMNL
-712 INKNTNLEK
+712 INKQNVEINDELFNTN
-721 DNDDDNIDEQNS
+721 S
-733 LLNSLSFGTN
+733 SS
-743 RETSNKKRRFIEVLS
+743 RESDNKKRRFVEVLS
-758 GSEDPLFVESVVNIY
+758 GTEDPLFVEAEVNIY
-773 TFDLSIEFTIK
+773 TYDLSIEFTIK

-809 PPIFNLEPNETVHVR
+809 PPIFTLEPNETVHVR

-850 SFLHLS
+850 SFIHLS

-862 LSTHKENIS
+862 LSTYKENIS
-871 DLDFRKNWNDYTWE
+871 DLDFRKNWSDYTWE

-890 VSRKKSFSECIKE
+890 VSRKKKFSECVNE
-903 LMKGLKM
+903 LIKGLNM
-910 TLVFPKSI
+910 TLVSPKTI
-918 DLINDDYPFMV
+918 EMINDEFPFMV
-929 ANLFAKTKLGENALV
+929 CNLYAKTKLGENALV
-944 NISVEKSKDNKII
+944 NLSVERSKDNKII
-957 GTCVIRSKTKDFM
+957 GSCFIRSKTKDFM
-970 TGLGEKIKALIS
+970 TGLGEKIKALVS

>member
-1 MKSTKQTMKEKPCFL
+1 MKSSKQSMKEKPCYL
-16 YIDDEPITSYREV
+16 YIDEEPLSSYRDV
-29 IKKISSK
+29 LKKISSK
-36 DNKEK
+36 VIPDKQD
-41 ESALKTILGS
+41 ALKTVLGS
-51 MVNDDNYPQDLMINV
+51 MVNDDNYPEDLMINV

-73 DDINIKKLLFLFWE
+73 DDIKIKKMLFLFWE

-92 KPDGSMKDEIIL
+92 KPDGTMKDEIIL

-140 KAAVFENIKHAHAY
+140 KAAVFDNIKHVHPY

-159 IMCILSF
+159 IMCVLSF

-180 DDLKDIILKDNDTA
+180 DDLKEIILKDTDTA

-237 NLRKLNKIFPQRSSN
+237 NLRKLNKIFPQKSSN

-313 YGIKNRHGEILQ
+313 YNIKNRHGEILQ

-338 YAIELRKLS
+338 YAVELRNLS
-347 FELIDEL
+347 FKLIDEL

-364 DKFINIFTQLN
+364 DKFMNIFTQLN
-375 SVNESEFTIDLKNS
+375 SVNESEFTIELKSS
-389 MLKCMLKNIIKFPQI
+389 MLKCMLKNIIKFPKI
-404 DKMYSLFVLEKNLT
+404 DKMYILFVLEKNIT
-418 FKKDKLY
+418 FKKDKLF
-425 VYNQIK
+425 VYSQISTIK
-431 SIRELFTVY
+431 QLFTVY
-440 SKKDDEKCQNIIKE
+440 NKSEDENSILILNE
-454 MLNKII
+454 MLKKII

-472 ETCIWILANYSTELS
+472 ETCIWILANYSKDVP
-487 LLKQTFD
+487 LLQQSFD
-494 LIMKNLGDLDFENYE
+494 LILKNLGDLNFEFLE
-509 NENILQNI
+509 EELTLEKMDSDII
-517 DENNNKSDSSK
+517 NNDSAK
-528 RTITK
+528 RTVTK
-533 TVVLPDGTYGTV
+533 TVILPDGTYGTV
-545 TEVLDVKEIKKQKEI
+545 TELLDVKEIKKQKEF

-566 LLETTFYFSANLV
+566 ILETSFYFSANLV
-579 SGLTNIIFKMKKLEF
+579 SALTNIIFKMNKLKF
-594 DKYNIYYFNTINIIC
+594 DKFKIYYFNTLNIIC
-609 SILKMKSKLVYKDP
+609 AILKMNSKLIYKDP
-623 DNTNHIQ
+623 DNTNHIK
-630 MCLKFLLTNNDTIY
+630 MCLKFLLSNNNTIY
-644 EEWNQYMQKYENSL
+644 DEWNSYMQKYEKQL
-658 KIEQDKSKKEE
+658 KLAQDQTKLEQELSNIKSK
-669 EQLYLKK
+669 
-676 NKDFI
+676 DFK

-692 HCKMYDPDN
+692 HCKIYDPDN
-701 FDVED
+701 PDLGED
-706 DDNILN
+706 ESDMNL
-712 INKNTNLEK
+712 INKQNVEINDELFNTN
-721 DNDDDNIDEQNS
+721 S
-733 LLNSLSFGTN
+733 SS
-743 RETSNKKRRFIEVLS
+743 RESDNKKRRFVEVLS
-758 GSEDPLFVESVVNIY
+758 GTEDPLFVEAEVNIY
-773 TFDLSIEFTIK
+773 TYDLSIEFTIK

-809 PPIFNLEPNETVHVR
+809 PPIFTLEPNETVHVR

-850 SFLHLS
+850 SFMHLS

-862 LSTHKENIS
+862 LSTYKENIS
-871 DLDFRKNWNDYTWE
+871 DLDFRKNWSDYTWE

-890 VSRKKSFSECIKE
+890 VSRKKKFSECVNE
-903 LMKGLKM
+903 LIKGLNM
-910 TLVFPKSI
+910 TLVSPKTI
-918 DLINDDYPFMV
+918 EMINDEFPFMV
-929 ANLFAKTKLGENALV
+929 CNLYAKTKLGENALV
-944 NISVEKSKDNKII
+944 NLSVERSKDNKII
-957 GTCVIRSKTKDFM
+957 GSCFIRSKTKDFM
-970 TGLGEKIKALIS
+970 TGLGEKIKALVS

>member
-517 DENNNKSDSSK
+517 DDNNNKSDNSK

-862 LSTHKENIS
+862 LSTYKENIS

>member
-1 MKSTKQTMKEKPCFL
+1 MKSIKQTMKEKPCYL
-16 YIDDEPITSYREV
+16 YIDDEPITSYRDV
-29 IKKISSK
+29 TKKIASK
-36 DNKEK
+36 EFPEK
-41 ESALKTILGS
+41 EEGLKTILGS
-51 MVNDDNYPQDLMINV
+51 MVNDDNYPQDLMMNV
-66 IHHLTIV
+66 IHNLTIV

-92 KPDGSMKDEIIL
+92 KPDGTMKDEIIL
-104 LCNGIRKDLDSPNEY
+104 VCNGIRKDLDSPNEY

-140 KAAVFENIKHAHAY
+140 KAAVFENIKHSHPY

-159 IMCILSF
+159 IMCVLSF

-237 NLRKLNKIFPQRSSN
+237 NLRKLNKIFPQRSST

-305 LIIILKKL
+305 LIIIMKKL
-313 YGIKNRHGEILQ
+313 YAIKNRHGEILQ

-364 DKFINIFTQLN
+364 DKFMVIFTQLN
-375 SVNESEFTIDLKNS
+375 SVNESEYTIDLKNS
-389 MLKCMLKNIIKFPQI
+389 MLKCMLKNIIKFPNI
-404 DKMYSLFVLEKNLT
+404 DKMYPLFVLEKNLT

-425 VYNQIK
+425 VYSQIN
-431 SIRELFTVY
+431 SIKELFLVY
-440 SKKDDEKCQNIIKE
+440 SKNENILKE

-460 KLFEEI
+460 KMFEEI

-472 ETCIWILANYSTELS
+472 ETCIWILANYSSELA

-494 LIMKNLGDLDFENYE
+494 LIMKNLGDLDFEYFNE
-509 NENILQNI
+509 NENGL
-517 DENNNKSDSSK
+517 ENNDESNVKSDSGK

-545 TEVLDVKEIKKQKEI
+545 TEVLDIKEIKKQKEI

-579 SGLTNIIFKMKKLEF
+579 SALTNIIFKMKKLDF
-594 DKYNIYYFNTINIIC
+594 DKYKVYYYNTINIIC
-609 SILKMKSKLVYKDP
+609 SILKMNSKLVYKDP

-644 EEWNQYMQKYENSL
+644 EEWNQYMQKYENTL
-658 KIEQDKSKKEE
+658 KLEQDKSKLEE
-669 EQLYLKK
+669 ELSLKK
-676 NKDFI
+676 NKDFK

-701 FDVED
+701 FEVDD
-706 DDNILN
+706 DDNIN
-712 INKNTNLEK
+712 INRNNNIE
-721 DNDDDNIDEQNS
+721 NDDDEENKEDNSINS
-733 LLNSLSFGTN
+733 LNFGNN
-743 RETSNKKRRFIEVLS
+743 RSNKKRRFIEVLS
-758 GSEDPLFVESVVNIY
+758 GTEDPLFVESVVNIY

-784 NKSKNALQN
+784 NRSKNALQN

-802 EFSIIEK
+802 EFSVIEK
-809 PPIFNLEPNETVHVR
+809 PPVFSLEPNETVHVR

-850 SFLHLS
+850 SFMHLS

-862 LSTHKENIS
+862 LSTYKENIS

-890 VSRKKSFSECIKE
+890 VSRKNSFSQCINE
-903 LMKGLKM
+903 LIKGLKM
-910 TLVFPKSI
+910 TLVFPKTI
-918 DLINDDYPFMV
+918 EMINDDYPFMV
-929 ANLFAKTKLGENALV
+929 ANLYAKTKLGENALV

-970 TGLGEKIKALIS
+970 TGLGEKIKAIIS

>member
-1 MKSTKQTMKEKPCFL
+1 MKSSKQSMKEKPCYL
-16 YIDDEPITSYREV
+16 YIDEEPLSSYRDV
-29 IKKISSK
+29 LKKISSK
-36 DNKEK
+36 VIPDKQD
-41 ESALKTILGS
+41 ALKTVLGS
-51 MVNDDNYPQDLMINV
+51 MVNDDNYPEDLMINV

-73 DDINIKKLLFLFWE
+73 DDIKIKKMLFLFWE

-92 KPDGSMKDEIIL
+92 KPDGTMKDEIIL

-140 KAAVFENIKHAHAY
+140 KAAVFDNIKHVHPY

-159 IMCILSF
+159 IMCVLSF

-180 DDLKDIILKDNDTA
+180 DDLKEIILKDTDTA

-237 NLRKLNKIFPQRSSN
+237 NLRKLNKIFPQKSSN

-313 YGIKNRHGEILQ
+313 YNIKNRHGEILQ

-338 YAIELRKLS
+338 YAVELRNLS
-347 FELIDEL
+347 FKLIDEL

-364 DKFINIFTQLN
+364 DKFMNIFTQLN
-375 SVNESEFTIDLKNS
+375 SVNESEFTIELKSS
-389 MLKCMLKNIIKFPQI
+389 MLKCMLKNIIKFPKI
-404 DKMYSLFVLEKNLT
+404 DKMYILFVLEKNIT
-418 FKKDKLY
+418 FKKDKLF
-425 VYNQIK
+425 VYSQISTIK
-431 SIRELFTVY
+431 QLFTVY
-440 SKKDDEKCQNIIKE
+440 NQSEDENSILILNE
-454 MLNKII
+454 MLKKII

-472 ETCIWILANYSTELS
+472 ETCIWILANYSKDVP
-487 LLKQTFD
+487 LLQQSFD
-494 LIMKNLGDLDFENYE
+494 LILKNLGDLNFEFLE
-509 NENILQNI
+509 EELTLEKMDSDII
-517 DENNNKSDSSK
+517 NNDSAK
-528 RTITK
+528 RTVTK
-533 TVVLPDGTYGTV
+533 TVILPDGTYGTV
-545 TEVLDVKEIKKQKEI
+545 TEILDVKEIKKQKEF

-566 LLETTFYFSANLV
+566 ILETSFYFSANLV
-579 SGLTNIIFKMKKLEF
+579 SALTNIIFKMNKLKF
-594 DKYNIYYFNTINIIC
+594 DKFKIYYFNTLNIIC
-609 SILKMKSKLVYKDP
+609 AILKMNSKLIYKDP
-623 DNTNHIQ
+623 DNTNHIK
-630 MCLKFLLTNNDTIY
+630 MCLKFLLSNNNTIY
-644 EEWNQYMQKYENSL
+644 DEWNSYMQKYEKQL
-658 KIEQDKSKKEE
+658 KLAQDQTKLEQELSNIKSK
-669 EQLYLKK
+669 
-676 NKDFI
+676 DFK

-692 HCKMYDPDN
+692 HCKIYDPDN
-701 FDVED
+701 PDLGED
-706 DDNILN
+706 ESDMNL
-712 INKNTNLEK
+712 INKQNVEINDELFNTN
-721 DNDDDNIDEQNS
+721 S
-733 LLNSLSFGTN
+733 SS
-743 RETSNKKRRFIEVLS
+743 RESDNKKRRFVEVLS
-758 GSEDPLFVESVVNIY
+758 GTEDPLFVEAEVNIY
-773 TFDLSIEFTIK
+773 TYDLSIEFTIK

-809 PPIFNLEPNETVHVR
+809 PPIFTLEPNETVHVR

-850 SFLHLS
+850 SFIHLS

-862 LSTHKENIS
+862 LSTYKENIS
-871 DLDFRKNWNDYTWE
+871 DLDFRKNWSDYTWE

-890 VSRKKSFSECIKE
+890 VSRKKKFSECVNE
-903 LMKGLKM
+903 LIKGLNM
-910 TLVFPKSI
+910 TLVSPKTI
-918 DLINDDYPFMV
+918 EMINDEFPFMV
-929 ANLFAKTKLGENALV
+929 CNLYAKTKLGENALV
-944 NISVEKSKDNKII
+944 NLSVERSKDNKII
-957 GTCVIRSKTKDFM
+957 GSCFIRSKTKDFM
-970 TGLGEKIKALIS
+970 TGLGEKIKALVS

>member
-1 MKSTKQTMKEKPCFL
+1 MKSSKQSMKEKPCYL
-16 YIDDEPITSYREV
+16 YIDEEPLSSYRDV
-29 IKKISSK
+29 LKKISSK
-36 DNKEK
+36 VISDKQD
-41 ESALKTILGS
+41 ALKTVLGS
-51 MVNDDNYPQDLMINV
+51 MVNDDNYPEDLMINV

-73 DDINIKKLLFLFWE
+73 DDIKIKKMLFLFWE

-92 KPDGSMKDEIIL
+92 KPDGTMKDEIIL

-140 KAAVFENIKHAHAY
+140 KAAVFDNIKHVHPY

-159 IMCILSF
+159 IMCVLSF

-180 DDLKDIILKDNDTA
+180 DDLKEIILKDTDTA

-237 NLRKLNKIFPQRSSN
+237 NLRKLNKIFPQKSSN

-313 YGIKNRHGEILQ
+313 YNIKNRHGEILQ

-338 YAIELRKLS
+338 YAVELRNLS
-347 FELIDEL
+347 FKLIDEL

-364 DKFINIFTQLN
+364 DKFMNIFTQLN
-375 SVNESEFTIDLKNS
+375 SVNESEFTIELKSS
-389 MLKCMLKNIIKFPQI
+389 MLKCMLKNIIKFPKI
-404 DKMYSLFVLEKNLT
+404 DKMYILFVLEKNIT
-418 FKKDKLY
+418 FKKDKLF
-425 VYNQIK
+425 VYSQISTIK
-431 SIRELFTVY
+431 QLFTVY
-440 SKKDDEKCQNIIKE
+440 NKSEDENSILILNE
-454 MLNKII
+454 MLKKII

-472 ETCIWILANYSTELS
+472 ETCIWILANYSKDVP
-487 LLKQTFD
+487 LLQQSFD
-494 LIMKNLGDLDFENYE
+494 LILKNLGDLNFEFLE
-509 NENILQNI
+509 EELTLEKMDSDII
-517 DENNNKSDSSK
+517 NNDSAK
-528 RTITK
+528 RTVTK
-533 TVVLPDGTYGTV
+533 TVILPDGTYGTV
-545 TEVLDVKEIKKQKEI
+545 TEILDVKEIKKQKEF

-566 LLETTFYFSANLV
+566 ILETSFYFSANLV
-579 SGLTNIIFKMKKLEF
+579 SALTNIIFKMNKLKF
-594 DKYNIYYFNTINIIC
+594 DKFKIYYFNTLNIIC
-609 SILKMKSKLVYKDP
+609 AILKMNSKLIYKDP
-623 DNTNHIQ
+623 DNTNHIK
-630 MCLKFLLTNNDTIY
+630 MCLKFLLSNNNTIY
-644 EEWNQYMQKYENSL
+644 DEWNSYMQKYEKQL
-658 KIEQDKSKKEE
+658 KLAQDQTKLEQELSNIKSK
-669 EQLYLKK
+669 
-676 NKDFI
+676 DFK

-692 HCKMYDPDN
+692 HCKIYDPDN
-701 FDVED
+701 PDLGED
-706 DDNILN
+706 ESDMNL
-712 INKNTNLEK
+712 INKQNVEINDELFNTN
-721 DNDDDNIDEQNS
+721 S
-733 LLNSLSFGTN
+733 SS
-743 RETSNKKRRFIEVLS
+743 RESDNKKRRFVEVLS
-758 GSEDPLFVESVVNIY
+758 GTEDPLFVEAEVNIY
-773 TFDLSIEFTIK
+773 TYDLSIEFTIK

-809 PPIFNLEPNETVHVR
+809 PPIFTLEPNETVHVR

-850 SFLHLS
+850 SFMHLS

-862 LSTHKENIS
+862 LSTYKENIS
-871 DLDFRKNWNDYTWE
+871 DLDFRKNWSDYTWE

-890 VSRKKSFSECIKE
+890 VSRKKKFSECVNE
-903 LMKGLKM
+903 LIKGLNM
-910 TLVFPKSI
+910 TLVSPKTI
-918 DLINDDYPFMV
+918 EMINDEFPFMV
-929 ANLFAKTKLGENALV
+929 CNLYAKTKLGENALV
-944 NISVEKSKDNKII
+944 NLSVERSKDNKII
-957 GTCVIRSKTKDFM
+957 GSCFIRSKTKDFM
-970 TGLGEKIKALIS
+970 TGLGEKIKALVS

>member
-1 MKSTKQTMKEKPCFL
+1 MKSSKQTMKEKPCYL
-16 YIDDEPITSYREV
+16 YIDEEPLTSYRDV
-29 IKKISSK
+29 LKKISSK
-36 DNKEK
+36 VIPDKE
-41 ESALKTILGS
+41 EALKTVLGS
-51 MVNDDNYPQDLMINV
+51 MVNDDNYPEDLMINV

-73 DDINIKKLLFLFWE
+73 DDIKIKKLLFLFWE

-92 KPDGSMKDEIIL
+92 KPDGTMKDEIIL

-140 KAAVFENIKHAHAY
+140 KAAVFENIKHVHSY

-159 IMCILSF
+159 IMCVLSF

-180 DDLKDIILKDNDTA
+180 DDLKEIILKDNDTA

-219 ENNEISELGDL
+219 ENNEITELGDL

-237 NLRKLNKIFPQRSSN
+237 NLRKLNKIFPQKSSN

-291 ILCSLLHEERDNNT
+291 ILCGLLHEERDNNT

-313 YGIKNRHGEILQ
+313 YNIKSRHGEILQ

-338 YAIELRKLS
+338 YAVELRKLA

-354 ITESTITQVF
+354 INESSITQVF
-364 DKFINIFTQLN
+364 DKFMNIFTQLN
-375 SVNESEFTIDLKNS
+375 SVNESEYTIELKNS
-389 MLKCMLKNIIKFPQI
+389 MLKCMLKNIIKYPKI
-404 DKMYSLFVLEKNLT
+404 DKVYSLFVLEKNIS

-425 VYNQIK
+425 VYSQIN
-431 SIRELFTVY
+431 SIKQLFTVY
-440 SKKDDEKCQNIIKE
+440 NKPDDENSCLILNE
-454 MLNKII
+454 MLKKII

-466 DQYEIM
+466 DQSEIM
-472 ETCIWILANYSTELS
+472 ETCIWILANYSKELP
-487 LLKQTFD
+487 LLQQSFD
-494 LIMKNLGDLDFENYE
+494 LIMKNLGDLNFEFFEDDSNLDKKDS
-509 NENILQNI
+509 NNIS
-517 DENNNKSDSSK
+517 SDNSK

-533 TVVLPDGTYGTV
+533 TVILPDGTYGTV

-566 LLETTFYFSANLV
+566 ILETSFYFSANLV
-579 SGLTNIIFKMKKLEF
+579 SALTNIIFKMNKLKF
-594 DKYNIYYFNTINIIC
+594 DKFKIYYFNTLNIIC
-609 SILKMKSKLVYKDP
+609 AILKMNSKLVYKDP
-623 DNTNHIQ
+623 DNTNHIK
-630 MCLKFLLTNNDTIY
+630 MCLKFLLTNNNTVY
-644 EEWNQYMQKYENSL
+644 EEWNQYMQKYENAL
-658 KIEQDKSKKEE
+658 KIAQDQSKLEQELSQKK
-669 EQLYLKK
+669 K
-676 NKDFI
+676 KDFK

-692 HCKMYDPDN
+692 HCKVYDPDN
-701 FDVED
+701 PDVGED
-706 DDNILN
+706 DENISSN
-712 INKNTNLEK
+712 QSTNQEFSE
-721 DNDDDNIDEQNS
+721 EQFS
-733 LLNSLSFGTN
+733 IT
-743 RETSNKKRRFIEVLS
+743 RESDNKKRRFVEVLS
-758 GSEDPLFVESVVNIY
+758 GTEDPLFVEAEVNIY

-809 PPIFNLEPNETVHVR
+809 PPIFTLEPNEVVHVR

-839 QISFNNFKGEN
+839 QITFNNFKGEN
-850 SFLHLS
+850 SFMHLS

-862 LSTHKENIS
+862 LSTYKENIS
-871 DLDFRKNWNDYTWE
+871 DLDFRKNWSDYTWE

-890 VSRKKSFSECIKE
+890 VSRKKKFSECVNE
-903 LMKGLKM
+903 LIKGLNM
-910 TLVFPKSI
+910 TLVSPKTI
-918 DLINDDYPFMV
+918 DLINDEFPFMV
-929 ANLFAKTKLGENALV
+929 ANLYAKTKLGENALV
-944 NISVEKSKDNKII
+944 NLSVEKSKDNKII

-970 TGLGEKIKALIS
+970 TGLGEKIKALVS

>member
-1 MKSTKQTMKEKPCFL
+1 MKSTKQTLKEKPCYL
-16 YIDDEPITSYREV
+16 YIDDEPLTSYRDV
-29 IKKISSK
+29 TKKISSK
-36 DNKEK
+36 EIPEK
-41 ESALKTILGS
+41 EEGLKTILGS
-51 MVNDDNYPQDLMINV
+51 MVNDDNYPQDLMMNV
-66 IHHLTIV
+66 IHNLTIV

-92 KPDGSMKDEIIL
+92 KPDGTMKDEIIL
-104 LCNGIRKDLDSPNEY
+104 VCNGIRKDLDSPNEY

-140 KAAVFENIKHAHAY
+140 KAAVFENIKHTHSY

-159 IMCILSF
+159 IMCVLSF

-237 NLRKLNKIFPQRSSN
+237 NLRKLNKIFPQRSST
-252 FIHLLLELSVHKS
+252 FIRLLLELSVHKS

-313 YGIKNRHGEILQ
+313 YAIKNRHGEILQ

-364 DKFINIFTQLN
+364 DKFMVIFTQLN

-389 MLKCMLKNIIKFPQI
+389 MLKCMLKNIIKFPEI
-404 DKMYSLFVLEKNLT
+404 NKLYPLFVLEKNLT

-425 VYNQIK
+425 VYSQIN
-431 SIRELFTVY
+431 SIKQLFIVY
-440 SKKDDEKCQNIIKE
+440 SKKEEKYENILKE

-460 KLFEEI
+460 KMFEEI

-494 LIMKNLGDLDFENYE
+494 LVMKNLGDLDFEYFNE
-509 NENILQNI
+509 NESNTDNSN
-517 DENNNKSDSSK
+517 ESNSKSDSTK
-528 RTITK
+528 RTVTK

-566 LLETTFYFSANLV
+566 ILETTFYFSANLV
-579 SGLTNIIFKMKKLEF
+579 SALTNIIFKMKKMDF
-594 DKYNIYYFNTINIIC
+594 DKYKIYYFNAINIIC
-609 SILKMKSKLVYKDP
+609 SILKMNSKLVYKDP

-644 EEWNQYMQKYENSL
+644 DEWNQYMQQYENSL
-658 KIEQDKSKKEE
+658 KVAQDKTKLEE
-669 EQLYLKK
+669 ELSMKK
-676 NKDFI
+676 NKDFK

-692 HCKMYDPDN
+692 HCKMHDPDN
-701 FDVED
+701 FEVDD
-706 DDNILN
+706 DDNLN
-712 INKNTNLEK
+712 MNKNTNVEN
-721 DNDDDNIDEQNS
+721 DNDEDNNEERS
-733 LLNSLSFGTN
+733 VLNSLSFGTN
-743 RETSNKKRRFIEVLS
+743 REASNKKRRFVEVLS
-758 GSEDPLFVESVVNIY
+758 GTEDPLFVESVVNIY

-784 NKSKNALQN
+784 NRSKNALQN
-793 VSLQLFVPK
+793 VSVQLFVPK

-809 PPIFNLEPNETVHVR
+809 PPVFNLEPNETVNVR

-850 SFLHLS
+850 SFMHLS

-862 LSTHKENIS
+862 LSTYKENIS

-903 LMKGLKM
+903 LIKGLKM
-910 TLVFPKSI
+910 TLVFPTNI

-929 ANLFAKTKLGENALV
+929 ANLYAKTKLGENALV